1 MLPGFITLQDNSATT
16 VESRDGMNKGSR
28 KNRVLLGLVVAL
40 LLAFSGYCWQLLS
53 QQQQAE
59 DMSTAAE
66 VVLNRINS
74 DTVYLLGREQANDTN
89 VQQRLSQ
96 LSANLDSF
104 VRMVR
109 SDPLLISFPLS
120 QTLLQDMDSYL
131 MELAQLHAMEMA
143 IEYIQ
148 QPFQLQL
155 HKVLALP
162 QADDTLK
169 NNLKEL
175 AQLGSF
181 LQKSWSKEEQEQL
194 TLLQQQLTTRYRDQ
208 PDVIALVQLS
218 ADLSRQVVAYHT
230 LRNRLIDMHVVD
242 TLVRWKLDRL
252 ECAAKLMNRF
262 YLMVLGGALIC
273 FGLVAYTLWRRNQKL
288 SELSHQTG
296 LLAQAKSDFLA
307 NMSHE
312 IRTPMNAIIGFSS
325 LALQTE
331 LDQQQRDYLGKIKSS
346 SDTLLLLI
354 NDILDLTK
362 VESGKLT
369 LEEIDF
375 DLSEQLD
382 SLAGMF
388 ADLAER
394 KHVEVIICKSSD
406 VPVFLRGDPLR
417 LGQVLVNL
425 VNNAIKFT
433 ERGEV
438 EVSISLASAHPMRI
452 RFSIRDTGIGI
463 AEDKQAHLFQA
474 FTQIDASN
482 TRKYGGSGL
491 GLNISQRLVELMG
504 GRISVQSK
512 PGVGSL
518 FQFDIPMTQAVY
530 GVAGRK
536 VFFEHQ
542 PLVMVM
548 DDNELVLDLA
558 KDILTRAGVRVLA
571 VNSLSR
577 ARQVLREEGQSL
589 KLAILD
595 WRMGQEDGLDLALEM
610 YQHSQWRRIP
620 ILMISAWSRDGL
632 HGKMESIGL
641 THFLPKPMTENSL
654 LAKVDELL
662 NGSSYEHHLRQAE
675 AQGDQ
680 QHFKSLLQGTRVLLA
695 EDNRV
700 NQQLIIEYL
709 RRVDAVVTVVNNG
722 REAVERVAEQPFDVI
737 LMDLQMPVL
746 DGLDATRQIRKM
758 VDKHDVPIIA
768 LTASAMPGD
777 KERCLGVG
785 MNGYVTKPV
794 SKLDL
799 YNNLLQ
805 WVKPQELEQSG
816 MLEVKPPDMMGVLDL
831 QDALKRLEQD
841 KEALQILFKLFMSEH
856 KDDLW
861 EIRSALRRQQPD
873 VACKLLHTLK
883 GVSANI
889 SAARLQVVAGELE
902 WRLRQNEVLSE
913 ADLEQLQQVFSQTR
927 EEVSHFL
934 LTGEQHENTYN
945 PYATGDDRP
954 SQ

>member
-1 MLPGFITLQDNSATT
+1 
-16 VESRDGMNKGSR
+16 MNKGSR
-28 KNRVLLGLVVAL
+28 KNRAVPGLIVAL
-40 LLAFSGYCWQLLS
+40 LLAFSGYCWQSLS
-53 QQQQAE
+53 QQQQAHNLNE
-59 DMSTAAE
+59 AAE
-66 VVLNRINS
+66 VVLNRINA
-74 DTVYLLGREQANDTN
+74 DTLYLLGREQANDSN
-89 VQQRLSQ
+89 VQQRLNQ
-96 LSANLDSF
+96 LSITLDGF
-104 VRMVR
+104 VREVR
-109 SDPLLISFPLS
+109 SDPELVQDDLS
-120 QTLLQDMDSYL
+120 QALLDDMDNYL
-131 MELAQLHAMEMA
+131 MALARLHAIEMA
-143 IEYIQ
+143 IEYLNA
-148 QPFQLQL
+148 PLQAQIKKVRGISPSDSAL
-155 HKVLALP
+155 HRDLE
-162 QADDTLK
+162 
-169 NNLKEL
+169 EL
-175 AQLGSF
+175 AQLSNY
-181 LQKSWSKEEQEQL
+181 LQRSWDKREQT
-194 TLLQQQLTTRYRDQ
+194 TLDQLQQQLQSRYGNL
-208 PDVIALVQLS
+208 PEIATLIRLS
-218 ADLSRQVVAYHT
+218 KEMSQQVMAYHT
-230 LRNRLIDMHVVD
+230 LRYQLIDMHVIES
-242 TLVRWKLDRL
+242 LVRWKLDKL
-252 ECAAKLMNRF
+252 ERASSLMNRF
-262 YLMVLGGALIC
+262 YLMVLCGALIC
-273 FGLVAYTLWRRNQKL
+273 FALVAFTLWRRNQKL
-288 SELSHQTG
+288 SELSRQTG

-394 KHVEVIICKSSD
+394 KHVEVVIRKSPE

-438 EVSISLASAHPMRI
+438 EVCIELANPHPMRI
-452 RFSIRDTGIGI
+452 RFSVRDTGIGI
-463 AEDKQAHLFQA
+463 AEEKQTQLFQA
-474 FTQIDASN
+474 FTQLEAGN

-504 GRISVQSK
+504 GRITVESK

-518 FQFDIPMTQAVY
+518 FKFDIPMAQAVY

-536 VFFEHQ
+536 VFFENQ

-558 KDILTRAGVRVLA
+558 RDILTRAGVRVLP

-577 ARQVLREEGQSL
+577 ARQLLREEGPNL
-589 KLAILD
+589 RLAILD

-620 ILMISAWSRDGL
+620 ILMISAWAREGL
-632 HGKMESIGL
+632 HARMDSMGL
-641 THFLPKPMTENSL
+641 THFLPKPMTENAL

-662 NGSSYEHHLRQAE
+662 NGSSYELNLRKAE

-709 RRVDAVVTVVNNG
+709 RRVDAVVCVVSNG

-805 WVKPQELEQSG
+805 WVKPQGVEQAG
-816 MLEVKPPDMMGVLDL
+816 IMEVKPPDMIGILDL

-861 EIRSALRRQQPD
+861 EIRSALRRQQPE
-873 VACKLLHTLK
+873 VASKLLHTLK

-889 SAARLQVVAGELE
+889 SAARLQLVAGELE

-913 ADLEQLQQVFSQTR
+913 TDLEQLQQVFSQTR

-934 LTGEQHENTYN
+934 LTGEQHENSYN
-945 PYATGDDRP
+945 PYSSGDDRM

>member
-1 MLPGFITLQDNSATT
+1 
-16 VESRDGMNKGSR
+16 MNKGSR
-28 KNRVLLGLVVAL
+28 KNRAVPGLIVAL
-40 LLAFSGYCWQLLS
+40 LLAFSGYCWQSLS
-53 QQQQAE
+53 QQQQAH
-59 DMSTAAE
+59 DLNDAAE
-66 VVLNRINS
+66 VVLNRINA
-74 DTVYLLGREQANDTN
+74 DTVYLLGREQANDSN
-89 VQQRLSQ
+89 VQQRLNQ
-96 LSANLDSF
+96 LSITLDGF
-104 VRMVR
+104 VREVR
-109 SDPLLISFPLS
+109 SDPELVQDDLS
-120 QTLLQDMDSYL
+120 QTLLEDMDNYL
-131 MELAQLHAMEMA
+131 MALARLHAIEMA
-143 IEYIQ
+143 IEYLNA
-148 QPFQLQL
+148 PLQAQIKKVRGMSPSDSAL
-155 HKVLALP
+155 HRDLE
-162 QADDTLK
+162 
-169 NNLKEL
+169 EL
-175 AQLGSF
+175 AQLSNY
-181 LQKSWSKEEQEQL
+181 LQRSWDKREQT
-194 TLLQQQLTTRYRDQ
+194 TLDQLQQQLQSRYGNLPEIATLIRLSQ
-208 PDVIALVQLS
+208 EMSQQVI
-218 ADLSRQVVAYHT
+218 AYHT
-230 LRNRLIDMHVVD
+230 LRYQLIDMHVIES
-242 TLVRWKLDRL
+242 LVRWKLDKL
-252 ECAAKLMNRF
+252 ERASSLMNRF
-262 YLMVLGGALIC
+262 YLMVLCGALIC
-273 FGLVAYTLWRRNQKL
+273 FALVAFTLWRRNQKL
-288 SELSHQTG
+288 SELSRQTG

-394 KHVEVIICKSSD
+394 KHVEVVIRKSPE

-438 EVSISLASAHPMRI
+438 EVCIELANPHPMRI
-452 RFSIRDTGIGI
+452 RFSVRDTGIGI
-463 AEDKQAHLFQA
+463 AEEKQTQLFQA
-474 FTQIDASN
+474 FTQLEAGN

-504 GRISVQSK
+504 GRITVESK

-518 FQFDIPMTQAVY
+518 FKFDIPIAQAVY

-536 VFFEHQ
+536 VFFENQ

-558 KDILTRAGVRVLA
+558 RDILTRAGVRVLP

-577 ARQVLREEGQSL
+577 ARQLLREEGPNL
-589 KLAILD
+589 RLAILD

-620 ILMISAWSRDGL
+620 ILMISAWAREGL
-632 HGKMESIGL
+632 HARMDSMGL
-641 THFLPKPMTENSL
+641 THFLPKPMTENAL

-662 NGSSYEHHLRQAE
+662 NGSSYELNLRKAE

-709 RRVDAVVTVVNNG
+709 RRVDAVVCVVSNG

-805 WVKPQELEQSG
+805 WVKPQGVEQAG
-816 MLEVKPPDMMGVLDL
+816 IMEVKPPDMIGILDL

-861 EIRSALRRQQPD
+861 EIRSALRRQQPE
-873 VACKLLHTLK
+873 VASKLLHTLK

-889 SAARLQVVAGELE
+889 SAARLQLVAGELE

-913 ADLEQLQQVFSQTR
+913 TDLEQLQQVFSQTR

-934 LTGEQHENTYN
+934 LTGEQHENSYN
-945 PYATGDDRP
+945 PYSSGDDRM

>member
-1 MLPGFITLQDNSATT
+1 
-16 VESRDGMNKGSR
+16 MNKGSR
-28 KNRVLLGLVVAL
+28 KNRAVPGLIVAL
-40 LLAFSGYCWQLLS
+40 LLAFSGYCWQSLR
-53 QQQQAE
+53 QQQQAHNLNE
-59 DMSTAAE
+59 AAE
-66 VVLNRINS
+66 VVLNRINA
-74 DTVYLLGREQANDTN
+74 DTLYLLGREQANDSN
-89 VQQRLSQ
+89 VQQRLNQ
-96 LSANLDSF
+96 LSITLDGF
-104 VRMVR
+104 VREVR
-109 SDPLLISFPLS
+109 SDPELVQDDLS
-120 QTLLQDMDSYL
+120 QALLEDMDTYL
-131 MELAQLHAMEMA
+131 MALARLHAIEMA
-143 IEYIQ
+143 IEYLNA
-148 QPFQLQL
+148 PLQAQIKKVRGISPSDSAL
-155 HKVLALP
+155 HRDLE
-162 QADDTLK
+162 
-169 NNLKEL
+169 EL
-175 AQLGSF
+175 AQLSSY
-181 LQKSWSKEEQEQL
+181 LQRSWDKREQT
-194 TLLQQQLTTRYRDQ
+194 TLDQLQQQLQSRYGNLPEIATLIRLSKEMSQ
-208 PDVIALVQLS
+208 QVI
-218 ADLSRQVVAYHT
+218 AYHT
-230 LRNRLIDMHVVD
+230 LRYQLIDMHVIES
-242 TLVRWKLDRL
+242 LVRWKLDKL
-252 ECAAKLMNRF
+252 ERASSLMNRF
-262 YLMVLGGALIC
+262 YLMVLCGALIC
-273 FGLVAYTLWRRNQKL
+273 FALVAFTLWRRNQKL
-288 SELSHQTG
+288 SELSRQTG

-394 KHVEVIICKSSD
+394 KHVEVVIRKSPE

-438 EVSISLASAHPMRI
+438 EVCIELANPHPMRI
-452 RFSIRDTGIGI
+452 RFSVRDTGIGI
-463 AEDKQAHLFQA
+463 AEEKQTQLFQA
-474 FTQIDASN
+474 FTQLEAGN

-504 GRISVQSK
+504 GRITVESK

-518 FQFDIPMTQAVY
+518 FKFDIPMAQAVY

-536 VFFEHQ
+536 VFFENQ

-558 KDILTRAGVRVLA
+558 RDILTRAGVRVLP

-577 ARQVLREEGQSL
+577 ARQLLREEGPNL
-589 KLAILD
+589 RLAILD

-620 ILMISAWSRDGL
+620 ILMISAWAREGL
-632 HGKMESIGL
+632 HARMDSMGL
-641 THFLPKPMTENSL
+641 THFLPKPMTENAL

-662 NGSSYEHHLRQAE
+662 NGSSYELNLRKAE

-709 RRVDAVVTVVNNG
+709 RRVDAVVCVVSNG

-794 SKLDL
+794 SKRDL

-805 WVKPQELEQSG
+805 WVKPQGVEQAG
-816 MLEVKPPDMMGVLDL
+816 IMEVKPPDMIGILDL

-861 EIRSALRRQQPD
+861 EIRSALRRQQPE
-873 VACKLLHTLK
+873 VASKLLHTLR

-889 SAARLQVVAGELE
+889 SASRLQLVAGELE

-913 ADLEQLQQVFSQTR
+913 TDLEQLQQVFSQTR

-934 LTGEQHENTYN
+934 LTGEQHENSYN
-945 PYATGDDRP
+945 PYSSGDDRM

>member
-1 MLPGFITLQDNSATT
+1 
-16 VESRDGMNKGSR
+16 MNKGSR
-28 KNRVLLGLVVAL
+28 KNRAVPGLIVAL
-40 LLAFSGYCWQLLS
+40 LLAFSGYCWQSLS
-53 QQQQAE
+53 QQQQAHNLNE
-59 DMSTAAE
+59 AAE
-66 VVLNRINS
+66 VVLNRINA
-74 DTVYLLGREQANDTN
+74 DTLYLLGREQANDSN
-89 VQQRLSQ
+89 VQQRLNQ
-96 LSANLDSF
+96 LSITLDGF
-104 VRMVR
+104 VREVR
-109 SDPLLISFPLS
+109 SDPELVQDDLS
-120 QTLLQDMDSYL
+120 QALLDDMDNYL
-131 MELAQLHAMEMA
+131 MALARLHAIEMA
-143 IEYIQ
+143 IEYLNA
-148 QPFQLQL
+148 PLQAQIKKVRGISPSDSAL
-155 HKVLALP
+155 HRDLE
-162 QADDTLK
+162 
-169 NNLKEL
+169 EL
-175 AQLGSF
+175 AQLSNY
-181 LQKSWSKEEQEQL
+181 LQRSWDKREQT
-194 TLLQQQLTTRYRDQ
+194 TLDQLQQQLQSRYGNLPEIATLIRLSKEMSQ
-208 PDVIALVQLS
+208 QVI
-218 ADLSRQVVAYHT
+218 AYHT
-230 LRNRLIDMHVVD
+230 LRYQLIDMHVIES
-242 TLVRWKLDRL
+242 LVRWKLDKL
-252 ECAAKLMNRF
+252 ERASSLMNRF
-262 YLMVLGGALIC
+262 YLMVLCGALIC
-273 FGLVAYTLWRRNQKL
+273 FALVAFTLWRRNQKL
-288 SELSHQTG
+288 SELSRQTG

-394 KHVEVIICKSSD
+394 KHVEVVIRKSPE

-438 EVSISLASAHPMRI
+438 EVCIELANPHPMRI
-452 RFSIRDTGIGI
+452 RFSVRDTGIGI
-463 AEDKQAHLFQA
+463 AEEKQTQLFQA
-474 FTQIDASN
+474 FTQLEAGN

-504 GRISVQSK
+504 GRITVESK

-518 FQFDIPMTQAVY
+518 FKFDIPMAQAVY

-536 VFFEHQ
+536 VFLENQ

-558 KDILTRAGVRVLA
+558 RDILTRAGVRVLP

-577 ARQVLREEGQSL
+577 ARQLLREEGPNL
-589 KLAILD
+589 RLAILD

-620 ILMISAWSRDGL
+620 ILMISAWAREGL
-632 HGKMESIGL
+632 HARMDSMGL
-641 THFLPKPMTENSL
+641 THFLPKPMTENAL

-662 NGSSYEHHLRQAE
+662 NGSSYELNLRKAE

-709 RRVDAVVTVVNNG
+709 RRVDAVVCVVSNG

-805 WVKPQELEQSG
+805 WVKPQGVEQAG
-816 MLEVKPPDMMGVLDL
+816 IMEVKPPDMIGILDL

-861 EIRSALRRQQPD
+861 EIRSALRRQQPE
-873 VACKLLHTLK
+873 VASKLLHTLK

-889 SAARLQVVAGELE
+889 SAARLQLVAGELE

-913 ADLEQLQQVFSQTR
+913 TDLEQLQQVFSQTR

-934 LTGEQHENTYN
+934 LTGEQHENSYN
-945 PYATGDDRP
+945 PYSSGDDRM

>member
-1 MLPGFITLQDNSATT
+1 
-16 VESRDGMNKGSR
+16 MNKGSR
-28 KNRVLLGLVVAL
+28 KNRAVPGLIVAL
-40 LLAFSGYCWQLLS
+40 LLAFSGYCWQSLS
-53 QQQQAE
+53 QQQQAHNLNE
-59 DMSTAAE
+59 AAE
-66 VVLNRINS
+66 VVLNRINA
-74 DTVYLLGREQANDTN
+74 DTLYLLGREQANDSN
-89 VQQRLSQ
+89 VQQRLNQ
-96 LSANLDSF
+96 LSITLDGF
-104 VRMVR
+104 VREVR
-109 SDPLLISFPLS
+109 SDPELVQDDLS
-120 QTLLQDMDSYL
+120 QALLEDMDTYL
-131 MELAQLHAMEMA
+131 MALARLHAIEMA
-143 IEYIQ
+143 IEYLNT
-148 QPFQLQL
+148 PLQAQIKKVRGISPSDSAL
-155 HKVLALP
+155 HRDLE
-162 QADDTLK
+162 
-169 NNLKEL
+169 EL
-175 AQLGSF
+175 AQLSNY
-181 LQKSWSKEEQEQL
+181 LQRSWDKREQT
-194 TLLQQQLTTRYRDQ
+194 TLDQLQQQLQSRYGNL
-208 PDVIALVQLS
+208 PEIATLIRLS
-218 ADLSRQVVAYHT
+218 KEMSQQVMAYHT
-230 LRNRLIDMHVVD
+230 LRYQLIDMHVIES
-242 TLVRWKLDRL
+242 LVRWKLDKL
-252 ECAAKLMNRF
+252 ERASSLMNRF
-262 YLMVLGGALIC
+262 YLMVLCGALIC
-273 FGLVAYTLWRRNQKL
+273 FALVAFTLWRRNQKL
-288 SELSHQTG
+288 SELSRQTG

-394 KHVEVIICKSSD
+394 KHVEVVIRKSPE

-438 EVSISLASAHPMRI
+438 EVCIELANPHPMRI
-452 RFSIRDTGIGI
+452 RFSVRDTGIGI
-463 AEDKQAHLFQA
+463 AEEKQTQLFQA
-474 FTQIDASN
+474 FTQLEAGN

-504 GRISVQSK
+504 GRITVESK

-518 FQFDIPMTQAVY
+518 FKFDIPMAQAVY

-536 VFFEHQ
+536 VFFENQ

-558 KDILTRAGVRVLA
+558 RDILTRAGVRVLP

-577 ARQVLREEGQSL
+577 ARQLLREEGPNL
-589 KLAILD
+589 RLAILD

-620 ILMISAWSRDGL
+620 ILMISAWAREGL
-632 HGKMESIGL
+632 HARMDSMGL
-641 THFLPKPMTENSL
+641 THFLPKPMTENAL

-662 NGSSYEHHLRQAE
+662 NGSSYELNLRKAE

-709 RRVDAVVTVVNNG
+709 RRVDAVVCVVSNG

-805 WVKPQELEQSG
+805 WVKPQGVEQAG
-816 MLEVKPPDMMGVLDL
+816 IMEVKPPDMIGILDL

-861 EIRSALRRQQPD
+861 EIRSALRRQQPE
-873 VACKLLHTLK
+873 VASKLLHTLK

-889 SAARLQVVAGELE
+889 SAARLQLVAGELE

-913 ADLEQLQQVFSQTR
+913 TDLEQLQQVFSQTR

-934 LTGEQHENTYN
+934 LTGEQHENSYN
-945 PYATGDDRP
+945 PYSSGDDRM

>member
-1 MLPGFITLQDNSATT
+1 MKK
-16 VESRDGMNKGSR
+16 RSR
-28 KNRVLLGLVVAL
+28 KSPVVLLLVAAL
-40 LLAFSGYCWQLLS
+40 LLGFSVLCWQLLS
-53 QQQQAE
+53 QQQRAYSLNQ
-59 DMSTAAE
+59 AAE
-66 VVLNRINS
+66 AVLNRINTDS
-74 DTVYLLGREQANDTN
+74 VYLLGRDSASDSNA
-89 VQQRLSQ
+89 QQR
-96 LSANLDSF
+96 
-104 VRMVR
+104 
-109 SDPLLISFPLS
+109 
-120 QTLLQDMDSYL
+120 
-131 MELAQLHAMEMA
+131 
-143 IEYIQ
+143 
-148 QPFQLQL
+148 
-155 HKVLALP
+155 
-162 QADDTLK
+162 
-169 NNLKEL
+169 
-175 AQLGSF
+175 
-181 LQKSWSKEEQEQL
+181 
-194 TLLQQQLTTRYRDQ
+194 
-208 PDVIALVQLS
+208 LVQLS
-218 ADLSRQVVAYHT
+218 GIIDSFVHKVRSEAEPEQTPLSRRLLQDLDLYQMDLARLYSMEKAVEYIVQPFEHQLEKVRTITPTGSLLYRDLNELAQFSHFLQHSADNRYQQQLSLLQRALASHYHSQPEVITLVNLSKDLIRQVMAYHT
-230 LRNRLIDMHVVD
+230 LRHRLIDMQVSD
-242 TLVRWKLDRL
+242 NLVRWKMDKL
-252 ECAAKLMNRF
+252 ERASSLLNRF
-262 YLMVLGGALIC
+262 YLMVLCGALIS
-273 FGLVAYTLWRRNQKL
+273 FVLVAYTLWRRNQKL
-288 SELSHQTG
+288 SELSRQAG

-331 LDQQQRDYLGKIKSS
+331 LDQQQRDYLGKIKTS

-388 ADLAER
+388 AELAER
-394 KHVEVIICKSSD
+394 KHVEVIIRKSPE

-438 EVSISLASAHPMRI
+438 EVSIELANTHPMRI
-452 RFSIRDTGIGI
+452 RFSVRDTGIGI
-463 AEDKQAHLFQA
+463 AEEKQTQLFQA
-474 FTQIDASN
+474 FTQLEAGN

-504 GRISVQSK
+504 GRITVQSK

-518 FQFDIPMTQAVY
+518 FKFDIPMAQAVY

-536 VFFEHQ
+536 VFFENQ

-558 KDILTRAGVRVLA
+558 RDILTRAGVRVLP

-577 ARQVLREEGQSL
+577 ARQLLCEEGPNL
-589 KLAILD
+589 RLAILD

-620 ILMISAWSRDGL
+620 ILMISAWAREGL
-632 HGKMESIGL
+632 HARMDSMGL
-641 THFLPKPMTENSL
+641 THFLPKPMTENAL

-662 NGSSYEHHLRQAE
+662 NGSSYERNLRKAE
-675 AQGDQ
+675 VQGDQ

-709 RRVDAVVTVVNNG
+709 RRVDAVVCVVNNG
-722 REAVERVAEQPFDVI
+722 REAVERVGEQPFDVI

-805 WVKPQELEQSG
+805 WVKPQGAEQAG
-816 MLEVKPPDMMGVLDL
+816 FMEVKPPDMMGLLEL
-831 QDALKRLEQD
+831 QDALKRLDQD
-841 KEALQILFKLFMSEH
+841 KEALQILFKLFLSEH

-861 EIRSALRRQQPD
+861 EIRSALRRQQPE
-873 VACKLLHTLK
+873 VASKLLHTLK

-889 SAARLQVVAGELE
+889 SAARLQLVAGELE

-913 ADLEQLQQVFSQTR
+913 TDLEQLQQVFSQTR

-934 LTGEQHENTYN
+934 LTGEQHENAYN
-945 PYATGDDRP
+945 PYSSGDDRM

>member
-1 MLPGFITLQDNSATT
+1 
-16 VESRDGMNKGSR
+16 MNKGSR
-28 KNRVLLGLVVAL
+28 KNRAVPGLIVAL
-40 LLAFSGYCWQLLS
+40 LLAFSGYCWQSLS
-53 QQQQAE
+53 QQQQAHNLNE
-59 DMSTAAE
+59 AAE
-66 VVLNRINS
+66 VVLNRINA
-74 DTVYLLGREQANDTN
+74 DTLYLLGREQANDSN
-89 VQQRLSQ
+89 VQQRLNQ
-96 LSANLDSF
+96 LSITLDGF
-104 VRMVR
+104 VREVR
-109 SDPLLISFPLS
+109 SDPELVQDDLS
-120 QTLLQDMDSYL
+120 QALLDDMDNYL
-131 MELAQLHAMEMA
+131 MALARLHAIEMA
-143 IEYIQ
+143 IEYLNA
-148 QPFQLQL
+148 PLQAQIKKVRGISPSDSAL
-155 HKVLALP
+155 HRDLE
-162 QADDTLK
+162 
-169 NNLKEL
+169 EL
-175 AQLGSF
+175 AQLSNY
-181 LQKSWSKEEQEQL
+181 LQRSWDKREQT
-194 TLLQQQLTTRYRDQ
+194 TLDQLQQQLQSRYGNLPEIATLIRLSKEMSQ
-208 PDVIALVQLS
+208 QVI
-218 ADLSRQVVAYHT
+218 AYHT
-230 LRNRLIDMHVVD
+230 LRYQLIDMHVIES
-242 TLVRWKLDRL
+242 LVRWKLDKL
-252 ECAAKLMNRF
+252 ERASSLMNRF
-262 YLMVLGGALIC
+262 YLMVLCGALIC
-273 FGLVAYTLWRRNQKL
+273 FALVAFTLWRRNQKL
-288 SELSHQTG
+288 SELSRQTG

-394 KHVEVIICKSSD
+394 KHVEVVIRKSPE

-438 EVSISLASAHPMRI
+438 EVCIELANPHPMRI
-452 RFSIRDTGIGI
+452 RFSVRDTGIGI
-463 AEDKQAHLFQA
+463 AEEKQTQLFQA
-474 FTQIDASN
+474 FTQLEAGN

-504 GRISVQSK
+504 GRITVESK

-518 FQFDIPMTQAVY
+518 FKFDIPMAQAVY

-536 VFFEHQ
+536 VFFENQ

-558 KDILTRAGVRVLA
+558 RDILTRAGVRVLP

-577 ARQVLREEGQSL
+577 ARQLLREEGPNL
-589 KLAILD
+589 RLAILD

-620 ILMISAWSRDGL
+620 ILMISAWAREGL
-632 HGKMESIGL
+632 HARMDSLGL
-641 THFLPKPMTENSL
+641 THFLPKPMTENAL

-662 NGSSYEHHLRQAE
+662 NGSSYELNLRKAE

-709 RRVDAVVTVVNNG
+709 RRVDAVVCVVSNG

-805 WVKPQELEQSG
+805 WVKPQGVEQAG
-816 MLEVKPPDMMGVLDL
+816 IMEVKPPDMIGILDL

-861 EIRSALRRQQPD
+861 EIRSALRRQQPE
-873 VACKLLHTLK
+873 VASKLLHTLK

-889 SAARLQVVAGELE
+889 SAARLQLVAGELE

-913 ADLEQLQQVFSQTR
+913 TDLEQLQQVFSQTR

-934 LTGEQHENTYN
+934 LTGEQHENSYN
-945 PYATGDDRP
+945 PYSSGDDRM

>member
-1 MLPGFITLQDNSATT
+1 
-16 VESRDGMNKGSR
+16 MNKGSR
-28 KNRVLLGLVVAL
+28 KNRAVPGLIVAL
-40 LLAFSGYCWQLLS
+40 LLAFSGYCWQSLS
-53 QQQQAE
+53 QQQQAHNLNE
-59 DMSTAAE
+59 AAE
-66 VVLNRINS
+66 VVLNRINA
-74 DTVYLLGREQANDTN
+74 DTVYLLGREQANDSN
-89 VQQRLSQ
+89 VQQRLNQ
-96 LSANLDSF
+96 LSITLDGF
-104 VRMVR
+104 VREVR
-109 SDPLLISFPLS
+109 SDPELVQEELS
-120 QTLLQDMDSYL
+120 QVLLEDMDTYL
-131 MELAQLHAMEMA
+131 MALAKLHAIEMA
-143 IEYIQ
+143 IEYLNA
-148 QPFQLQL
+148 PLQAQIKKVRGISPSDSAL
-155 HKVLALP
+155 HRDLE
-162 QADDTLK
+162 
-169 NNLKEL
+169 EL
-175 AQLGSF
+175 AQLSNY
-181 LQKSWSKEEQEQL
+181 LQRSWDKREQT
-194 TLLQQQLTTRYRDQ
+194 TLDQLQQQLQSRYGNLPEIATLIRLSKEMSQ
-208 PDVIALVQLS
+208 QVI
-218 ADLSRQVVAYHT
+218 AYHT
-230 LRNRLIDMHVVD
+230 LRYQLIDMHVIES
-242 TLVRWKLDRL
+242 LVRWKLDKL
-252 ECAAKLMNRF
+252 ERASSLMNRF
-262 YLMVLGGALIC
+262 YLMVLCGALIC
-273 FGLVAYTLWRRNQKL
+273 FALVAFTLWRRNQKL
-288 SELSHQTG
+288 SELSRQTG

-394 KHVEVIICKSSD
+394 KHVEVVIRKSPE

-438 EVSISLASAHPMRI
+438 EVCIELANPHPMRI
-452 RFSIRDTGIGI
+452 RFSVRDTGIGI
-463 AEDKQAHLFQA
+463 AEEKQTQLFQA
-474 FTQIDASN
+474 FTQLEAGN

-504 GRISVQSK
+504 GRITVESK

-518 FQFDIPMTQAVY
+518 FKFDIPMAQAVY

-536 VFFEHQ
+536 VFFENQ

-558 KDILTRAGVRVLA
+558 RDILTRAGVRVLP

-577 ARQVLREEGQSL
+577 ARQLLREEGPNL
-589 KLAILD
+589 RLAILD

-620 ILMISAWSRDGL
+620 ILMISAWAREGL
-632 HGKMESIGL
+632 HARMDSMGL
-641 THFLPKPMTENSL
+641 THFLPKPMTENAL

-662 NGSSYEHHLRQAE
+662 NGSSYELNLRKAE

-709 RRVDAVVTVVNNG
+709 RRVDAVVCVVSNG

-805 WVKPQELEQSG
+805 WVKPQGVEQAG
-816 MLEVKPPDMMGVLDL
+816 IMEVKPPDMIGILDL

-861 EIRSALRRQQPD
+861 EIRSALRRQQPE
-873 VACKLLHTLK
+873 VASKLLHTLK

-889 SAARLQVVAGELE
+889 SAARLQLVAGELE

-913 ADLEQLQQVFSQTR
+913 TDLEQLQQVFSQTR

-934 LTGEQHENTYN
+934 LTGEQHENSYN
-945 PYATGDDRP
+945 PYSSGDDRM

>member
-1 MLPGFITLQDNSATT
+1 
-16 VESRDGMNKGSR
+16 MNKGSR
-28 KNRVLLGLVVAL
+28 KNRAVPGLIVAL
-40 LLAFSGYCWQLLS
+40 LLAFSGYCWQSLS
-53 QQQQAE
+53 QQQQAH
-59 DMSTAAE
+59 DLNDAAE
-66 VVLNRINS
+66 VVLNRINA
-74 DTVYLLGREQANDTN
+74 DTVYLLGREQANDSN
-89 VQQRLSQ
+89 VQQRLNQ
-96 LSANLDSF
+96 LSITLDGF
-104 VRMVR
+104 VREVR
-109 SDPLLISFPLS
+109 SDPELVQDDLS
-120 QTLLQDMDSYL
+120 QALLEDMDTYL
-131 MELAQLHAMEMA
+131 MALARLHAIEMA
-143 IEYIQ
+143 IEYLNA
-148 QPFQLQL
+148 PLQAQIKKVRGISPSDSAL
-155 HKVLALP
+155 HRDLE
-162 QADDTLK
+162 
-169 NNLKEL
+169 EL
-175 AQLGSF
+175 AQLSNY
-181 LQKSWSKEEQEQL
+181 LQRSWDKREQT
-194 TLLQQQLTTRYRDQ
+194 TLDQLQQQLQSRYGNLPEIATLIRLSKEMSQ
-208 PDVIALVQLS
+208 QVI
-218 ADLSRQVVAYHT
+218 AYHT
-230 LRNRLIDMHVVD
+230 LRYQLIDMHVIES
-242 TLVRWKLDRL
+242 LVRWKLDKL
-252 ECAAKLMNRF
+252 ERASSLMNRF
-262 YLMVLGGALIC
+262 YLMVLCGALIC
-273 FGLVAYTLWRRNQKL
+273 FALVAFTLWRRNQKL
-288 SELSHQTG
+288 SELSRQTG

-394 KHVEVIICKSSD
+394 KHVEVVIRKSPE

-438 EVSISLASAHPMRI
+438 EVCIELANPHPMRI
-452 RFSIRDTGIGI
+452 RFSVRDTGIGI
-463 AEDKQAHLFQA
+463 AEEKQTQLFQA
-474 FTQIDASN
+474 FTQLEAGN

-504 GRISVQSK
+504 GRITVESK

-518 FQFDIPMTQAVY
+518 FKFDIPMAQAVY

-536 VFFEHQ
+536 VFFENQ

-548 DDNELVLDLA
+548 DDNELVLELA
-558 KDILTRAGVRVLA
+558 RDILTRAGVRVLP

-577 ARQVLREEGQSL
+577 ARQLLREEGPNL
-589 KLAILD
+589 RLAILD

-620 ILMISAWSRDGL
+620 ILMISAWAREGL
-632 HGKMESIGL
+632 HARMDSMGL
-641 THFLPKPMTENSL
+641 THFLPKPMTENAL

-662 NGSSYEHHLRQAE
+662 NGSSYELNLRKAE

-709 RRVDAVVTVVNNG
+709 RRVDAVVCVVSNG

-805 WVKPQELEQSG
+805 WVKPQGVEQAG
-816 MLEVKPPDMMGVLDL
+816 IMEVKPPDMIGILDL

-861 EIRSALRRQQPD
+861 EIRSALRRQQPE
-873 VACKLLHTLK
+873 VASKLLHTLK

-889 SAARLQVVAGELE
+889 SAARLQLVAGELE

-913 ADLEQLQQVFSQTR
+913 TDLEQLQQVFSQTR

-934 LTGEQHENTYN
+934 LTGEQHENSYN
-945 PYATGDDRP
+945 PYSSGDDRM

>member
-1 MLPGFITLQDNSATT
+1 
-16 VESRDGMNKGSR
+16 MNKGSR
-28 KNRVLLGLVVAL
+28 KNRAVPGLIVAL
-40 LLAFSGYCWQLLS
+40 LLAFSGYCWQSLS
-53 QQQQAE
+53 QQQQAH
-59 DMSTAAE
+59 DLNDAAE
-66 VVLNRINS
+66 VVLNRINA
-74 DTVYLLGREQANDTN
+74 DTVYLLGREQANDSN
-89 VQQRLSQ
+89 VQQRLNQ
-96 LSANLDSF
+96 LSITLDGF
-104 VRMVR
+104 VREVR
-109 SDPLLISFPLS
+109 SDPELVQDDLS
-120 QTLLQDMDSYL
+120 QTLLEDMDTYL
-131 MELAQLHAMEMA
+131 MALARLHAIEMA
-143 IEYIQ
+143 IEYLNA
-148 QPFQLQL
+148 PLQAQIKKVRGISPSDRAL
-155 HKVLALP
+155 HRDLE
-162 QADDTLK
+162 
-169 NNLKEL
+169 EL
-175 AQLGSF
+175 AQLSNY
-181 LQKSWSKEEQEQL
+181 LQRSWDKREQT
-194 TLLQQQLTTRYRDQ
+194 TLDQLQQQLQSRYGNLPEIATLIRLSKEMSQ
-208 PDVIALVQLS
+208 QVI
-218 ADLSRQVVAYHT
+218 AYHT
-230 LRNRLIDMHVVD
+230 LRYQLIDMHVIES
-242 TLVRWKLDRL
+242 LVRWKLDKL
-252 ECAAKLMNRF
+252 ERASSLMNRF
-262 YLMVLGGALIC
+262 YLMVLCGALIC
-273 FGLVAYTLWRRNQKL
+273 FALVAFTLWRRNQKL
-288 SELSHQTG
+288 SELSRQTG

-394 KHVEVIICKSSD
+394 KHVEVVIRKSPE

-438 EVSISLASAHPMRI
+438 EVCIELANPHPMRI
-452 RFSIRDTGIGI
+452 RFSVRDTGIGI
-463 AEDKQAHLFQA
+463 AEEKQTQLFQA
-474 FTQIDASN
+474 FTQLEAGN

-504 GRISVQSK
+504 GRITVESK

-518 FQFDIPMTQAVY
+518 FKFDIPMAQAVY

-536 VFFEHQ
+536 VFFENQ

-558 KDILTRAGVRVLA
+558 RDILTRAGVRVLP

-577 ARQVLREEGQSL
+577 ARQLLREEGPNL
-589 KLAILD
+589 RLAILD

-620 ILMISAWSRDGL
+620 ILMISAWAREGL
-632 HGKMESIGL
+632 HARMDSMGL
-641 THFLPKPMTENSL
+641 THFLPKPMTENAL

-662 NGSSYEHHLRQAE
+662 NGSSYELNLRKAE

-709 RRVDAVVTVVNNG
+709 RRVDAVVCVVSNG

-805 WVKPQELEQSG
+805 WVKPQGVEQAG
-816 MLEVKPPDMMGVLDL
+816 IMEVKPPDMIGILDL

-861 EIRSALRRQQPD
+861 EIRSALRRQQPE
-873 VACKLLHTLK
+873 VASKLLHTLK

-889 SAARLQVVAGELE
+889 SASRLQLVAGELE

-913 ADLEQLQQVFSQTR
+913 TDLEQLQQVFSQTR

-934 LTGEQHENTYN
+934 LTGEQHENSYN
-945 PYATGDDRP
+945 PYSSGDDRM

>member
-1 MLPGFITLQDNSATT
+1 
-16 VESRDGMNKGSR
+16 MNNVTR
-28 KNRVLLGLVVAL
+28 VNRVVLSLIIVS

-53 QQQQAE
+53 QQQKASE
-59 DMSTAAE
+59 LSVAAE
-66 VVLNRINS
+66 LILNRVNT
-74 DTVYLLGREQANDTN
+74 DTVYLLGREKANDGN
-89 VQQRLSQ
+89 VQQRLNQ
-96 LSANLDSF
+96 LSSNLDSF
-104 VRMVR
+104 VRQVR
-109 SDPLLISFPLS
+109 NDPDSADNPHSQSLLHDI
-120 QTLLQDMDSYL
+120 DSYL
-131 MELAQLHAMEMA
+131 LDLAKLYSMEMA
-143 IEYIQ
+143 IEYIE
-148 QPFQLQL
+148 QPFQKQL
-155 HKVLALP
+155 NGLLATLP
-162 QADDTLK
+162 ADSQLAIDLT
-169 NNLKEL
+169 EL
-175 AQLGSF
+175 AQLSHY
-181 LQKSWSKEEQEQL
+181 LKRSWDKGEQL
-194 TLLQQQLTTRYRDQ
+194 RLQ
-208 PDVIALVQLS
+208 ALQRRLKTAYPSNPEVAGLAQLS
-218 ADLSRQVVAYHT
+218 EDVSHQVVEYHV
-230 LRNRLIDMHVVD
+230 LRNQVIDMHE
-242 TLVRWKLDRL
+242 LEGLSLWKQSKMEQASSL
-252 ECAAKLMNRF
+252 KSRF
-262 YLMVLGGALIC
+262 YLMVLGGAMLC
-273 FGLVAYTLWRRNQKL
+273 FGLVAVTLWRRNQKL
-288 SELSHQTG
+288 SELSRQTG

-331 LDQQQRDYLGKIKSS
+331 LDQQQRDYLSKIKSS

-375 DLSEQLD
+375 DLSEQID

-394 KHVEVIICKSSD
+394 KQVEVIINKSPA
-406 VPVFLRGDPLR
+406 VPDFLRGDPLR

-438 EVSISLASAHPMRI
+438 EVAITLVNQHPMQV
-452 RFSIRDTGIGI
+452 RFSVRDTGIGI
-463 AEDKQAHLFQA
+463 AEEKQAQLFQP
-474 FTQIDASN
+474 FTQLEAGN

-504 GRISVQSK
+504 GRITVQSK
-512 PGVGSL
+512 PGTGSV
-518 FQFDIPMTQAVY
+518 FQFEIPMTKAVY
-530 GVAGRK
+530 GVSGRR

-542 PLVMVM
+542 PLVLVM

-558 KDILTRAGVRVLA
+558 KDILGRAGARVMA

-577 ARQVLREEGQSL
+577 ARQVLREEGQNIR
-589 KLAILD
+589 LAILD

-610 YQHSQWRRIP
+610 YQHSQWRRLP
-620 ILMISAWSRDGL
+620 ILMTSAWAKEGL
-632 HGKMESIGL
+632 HGRMESMGL
-641 THFLPKPMTENSL
+641 THFLPKPMTENAL

-662 NGSSYEHHLRQAE
+662 NGSSHDQQFRQAE

-680 QHFKSLLQGTRVLLA
+680 QHFRELLQGIRVLLA

-709 RRVDAVVTVVNNG
+709 RRVDALVTVVGNG

-777 KERCLGVG
+777 RERCLGVG

-805 WVKPQELEQSG
+805 WVKSASG
-816 MLEVKPPDMMGVLDL
+816 ERRVPLEVKPPDLMGVLDL
-831 QDALKRLEQD
+831 EDALRRLEQD

-873 VACKLLHTLK
+873 IACRLLHTLK

-889 SAARLQVVAGELE
+889 SASRLQIMAGELE
-902 WRLRQNEVLSE
+902 WRLRQQEELTE
-913 ADLEQLQQVFSQTR
+913 QDLEQLQQVFSLTR

-934 LTGEQHENTYN
+934 LTGEQHET
-945 PYATGDDRP
+945 PYAGFGQRDDRLL
-954 SQ
+954 

>member
-1 MLPGFITLQDNSATT
+1 
-16 VESRDGMNKGSR
+16 MNKGSR
-28 KNRVLLGLVVAL
+28 KNRAVPGLIVAL
-40 LLAFSGYCWQLLS
+40 LLAFSGYCWQSLS
-53 QQQQAE
+53 QQQQAH
-59 DMSTAAE
+59 DLNDAAE
-66 VVLNRINS
+66 VVLNRINA
-74 DTVYLLGREQANDTN
+74 DTVYLLGQEQANDSN
-89 VQQRLSQ
+89 VQQRLNQ
-96 LSANLDSF
+96 LSITLDGF
-104 VRMVR
+104 VREVR
-109 SDPLLISFPLS
+109 SDPELVQEELS
-120 QTLLQDMDSYL
+120 QVLLEDMDTYL
-131 MELAQLHAMEMA
+131 MALAKLHAIEMA
-143 IEYIQ
+143 IEYLNA
-148 QPFQLQL
+148 PLQAQIKKVRGISPSDSAL
-155 HKVLALP
+155 HRDLE
-162 QADDTLK
+162 
-169 NNLKEL
+169 EL
-175 AQLGSF
+175 AQLSSY
-181 LQKSWSKEEQEQL
+181 LQRSWDKREQTALNQ
-194 TLLQQQLTTRYRDQ
+194 LQQQLQSRYGDL
-208 PDVIALVQLS
+208 PEIATLIR
-218 ADLSRQVVAYHT
+218 LSREVSQQVMAYHT
-230 LRNRLIDMHVVD
+230 LRYQLIDMHVIES
-242 TLVRWKLDRL
+242 LVRWKLDKL
-252 ECAAKLMNRF
+252 ERASSLMNRF
-262 YLMVLGGALIC
+262 YLMVLCGALIC
-273 FGLVAYTLWRRNQKL
+273 FALVAFTLWRRNQKL
-288 SELSHQTG
+288 SELSRQTG

-394 KHVEVIICKSSD
+394 KHVEVVIRKSPE

-438 EVSISLASAHPMRI
+438 EVCIELANPHPMRI
-452 RFSIRDTGIGI
+452 RFSVRDTGIGI
-463 AEDKQAHLFQA
+463 AEEKQTQLFQA
-474 FTQIDASN
+474 FTQLEAGN

-504 GRISVQSK
+504 GRITVESK

-518 FQFDIPMTQAVY
+518 FKFDIPMAQAVY

-536 VFFEHQ
+536 VFFENQ

-558 KDILTRAGVRVLA
+558 RDILTRAGVRVLP

-577 ARQVLREEGQSL
+577 ARQLLREEGPNL
-589 KLAILD
+589 RLAILD

-620 ILMISAWSRDGL
+620 ILMISAWAREGL
-632 HGKMESIGL
+632 HARMDSMGL
-641 THFLPKPMTENSL
+641 THFLPKPMTENAL

-662 NGSSYEHHLRQAE
+662 NGSSYELNLRKAE

-709 RRVDAVVTVVNNG
+709 RRVDAVVCVVSNG

-805 WVKPQELEQSG
+805 WVKPQGVEQAG
-816 MLEVKPPDMMGVLDL
+816 IMEVKPPDMIGILDL

-861 EIRSALRRQQPD
+861 EIRSALRRQQPE
-873 VACKLLHTLK
+873 VASKLLHTLK

-889 SAARLQVVAGELE
+889 SAARLQLVAGELE

-913 ADLEQLQQVFSQTR
+913 TDLEQLQQVFSQTR

-934 LTGEQHENTYN
+934 LTGEQHENSYN
-945 PYATGDDRP
+945 PYSSGDDRM

>member
-1 MLPGFITLQDNSATT
+1 
-16 VESRDGMNKGSR
+16 MNKGSR
-28 KNRVLLGLVVAL
+28 KNRAVPGLIVAL
-40 LLAFSGYCWQLLS
+40 LLAFSGYCWQSLS
-53 QQQQAE
+53 QQQQAH
-59 DMSTAAE
+59 DLNDAAE
-66 VVLNRINS
+66 VVLNRINA
-74 DTVYLLGREQANDTN
+74 DTVYLLGREQANDSN
-89 VQQRLSQ
+89 VQQRLNQ
-96 LSANLDSF
+96 LSITLDGF
-104 VRMVR
+104 VREVR
-109 SDPLLISFPLS
+109 SDPELVQDDLS
-120 QTLLQDMDSYL
+120 QALLDDMDTYL
-131 MELAQLHAMEMA
+131 MALARLHAIEMA
-143 IEYIQ
+143 IEYLNA
-148 QPFQLQL
+148 PLQAQIKKVRGISPSDSAL
-155 HKVLALP
+155 HRDLE
-162 QADDTLK
+162 
-169 NNLKEL
+169 EL
-175 AQLGSF
+175 AQLSNY
-181 LQKSWSKEEQEQL
+181 LQRSWDKREQT
-194 TLLQQQLTTRYRDQ
+194 TLDQLQQQLQSRYGNL
-208 PDVIALVQLS
+208 PEIATLIRLS
-218 ADLSRQVVAYHT
+218 KEMSQQVMAYHT
-230 LRNRLIDMHVVD
+230 LRYQLIDMHVIES
-242 TLVRWKLDRL
+242 LVRWKLDKL
-252 ECAAKLMNRF
+252 ERASSLMNRF
-262 YLMVLGGALIC
+262 YLMVLCGALIC
-273 FGLVAYTLWRRNQKL
+273 FALVAFTLWRRNQKL
-288 SELSHQTG
+288 SELSRQTG

-394 KHVEVIICKSSD
+394 KHVEVVIRKSPE

-438 EVSISLASAHPMRI
+438 EVCIELANPHPMRI
-452 RFSIRDTGIGI
+452 RFSVRDTGIGI
-463 AEDKQAHLFQA
+463 AEEKQTQLFQA
-474 FTQIDASN
+474 FTQLEAGN

-504 GRISVQSK
+504 GRITVESK

-518 FQFDIPMTQAVY
+518 FKFDIPMAQAVY

-536 VFFEHQ
+536 VFFENQ

-558 KDILTRAGVRVLA
+558 RDILTRAGVRVLP

-577 ARQVLREEGQSL
+577 ARQLLREEGPNL
-589 KLAILD
+589 RLAILD

-620 ILMISAWSRDGL
+620 ILMISAWAREGL
-632 HGKMESIGL
+632 HARMDSMGL
-641 THFLPKPMTENSL
+641 THFLPKPMTENAL

-662 NGSSYEHHLRQAE
+662 NGSSYELNLRKAE

-709 RRVDAVVTVVNNG
+709 RRVDAVVCVVSNG

-805 WVKPQELEQSG
+805 WVKPQGVEQAG
-816 MLEVKPPDMMGVLDL
+816 IMEVKPPDMIGILDL

-861 EIRSALRRQQPD
+861 EIRSALRRQQPE
-873 VACKLLHTLK
+873 VASKLLHTLK

-889 SAARLQVVAGELE
+889 SAARLQLVAGELE

-913 ADLEQLQQVFSQTR
+913 TDLEQLQQVFSQTR

-934 LTGEQHENTYN
+934 LTGEQHENSYN
-945 PYATGDDRP
+945 PYSSGDDRM

>member
-1 MLPGFITLQDNSATT
+1 
-16 VESRDGMNKGSR
+16 MNKGSR
-28 KNRVLLGLVVAL
+28 KNRAVPGLIVAL
-40 LLAFSGYCWQLLS
+40 LLAFSGYCWQSLS
-53 QQQQAE
+53 QQQQAH
-59 DMSTAAE
+59 DLNDAAE
-66 VVLNRINS
+66 VVLNRINA
-74 DTVYLLGREQANDTN
+74 DTVYLLGREQANDSN
-89 VQQRLSQ
+89 VQQRLNQ
-96 LSANLDSF
+96 LSITLDGF
-104 VRMVR
+104 VREVR
-109 SDPLLISFPLS
+109 SDPELVQDDLS
-120 QTLLQDMDSYL
+120 QALLEDMDTYL
-131 MELAQLHAMEMA
+131 MALARLHAIEMA
-143 IEYIQ
+143 IEYLNA
-148 QPFQLQL
+148 PLQAQIKKVRGISPSDSAL
-155 HKVLALP
+155 HRDLE
-162 QADDTLK
+162 
-169 NNLKEL
+169 EL
-175 AQLGSF
+175 AQLSNY
-181 LQKSWSKEEQEQL
+181 LQRSWDKREQTTL
-194 TLLQQQLTTRYRDQ
+194 DLLQQQLQSRYGNL
-208 PDVIALVQLS
+208 PEIATLIRLS
-218 ADLSRQVVAYHT
+218 KEMSQQVMAYHT
-230 LRNRLIDMHVVD
+230 LRYQLIDMHVIES
-242 TLVRWKLDRL
+242 LVRWKLDKL
-252 ECAAKLMNRF
+252 ERASSLMNRF
-262 YLMVLGGALIC
+262 YLMVLCGALIC
-273 FGLVAYTLWRRNQKL
+273 FALVAFTLWRRNQKL
-288 SELSHQTG
+288 SELSRQTG

-394 KHVEVIICKSSD
+394 KHVEVVIRKSPE

-438 EVSISLASAHPMRI
+438 EVCIELANPHPMRI
-452 RFSIRDTGIGI
+452 RFSVRDTGIGI
-463 AEDKQAHLFQA
+463 AEEKQTQLFQA
-474 FTQIDASN
+474 FTQLEAGN

-504 GRISVQSK
+504 GRITVESK

-518 FQFDIPMTQAVY
+518 FKFDIPMAQAVY

-536 VFFEHQ
+536 VFFENQ

-558 KDILTRAGVRVLA
+558 RDILTRAGVRVLP

-577 ARQVLREEGQSL
+577 ARQLLREEGPNL
-589 KLAILD
+589 RLAILD

-620 ILMISAWSRDGL
+620 ILMISAWAREGL
-632 HGKMESIGL
+632 HARMDSMGL
-641 THFLPKPMTENSL
+641 THFLPKPMTENAL

-662 NGSSYEHHLRQAE
+662 NGSSYELNLRKAE

-709 RRVDAVVTVVNNG
+709 RRVDAVVCVVSNG

-805 WVKPQELEQSG
+805 WVKPQGVEQAG
-816 MLEVKPPDMMGVLDL
+816 IMEVKPPDMIGILDL

-861 EIRSALRRQQPD
+861 EIRSALRRQQPE
-873 VACKLLHTLK
+873 VASKLLHTLK

-889 SAARLQVVAGELE
+889 SAARLQLVAGELE

-913 ADLEQLQQVFSQTR
+913 TDLEQLQQVFSQTR

-934 LTGEQHENTYN
+934 LTGEQHENSYN
-945 PYATGDDRP
+945 PYSSGNDRM

>member
-1 MLPGFITLQDNSATT
+1 
-16 VESRDGMNKGSR
+16 MNKGSR
-28 KNRVLLGLVVAL
+28 KNRAVPGLIVAL
-40 LLAFSGYCWQLLS
+40 LLAFSGYCWQSLS
-53 QQQQAE
+53 QQQQAH
-59 DMSTAAE
+59 DLNDAAE
-66 VVLNRINS
+66 VVLNRINA
-74 DTVYLLGREQANDTN
+74 DTVYLLGREQANDSN
-89 VQQRLSQ
+89 VQQRLNQ
-96 LSANLDSF
+96 LSITLDGF
-104 VRMVR
+104 VREVR
-109 SDPLLISFPLS
+109 SDPE
-120 QTLLQDMDSYL
+120 LLQDDLSQALLEDMDNYL
-131 MELAQLHAMEMA
+131 MALARLHAIEMA
-143 IEYIQ
+143 IEYLNA
-148 QPFQLQL
+148 PLQAQIKKVRGISPSDSAL
-155 HKVLALP
+155 HRDLE
-162 QADDTLK
+162 
-169 NNLKEL
+169 EL
-175 AQLGSF
+175 AQLSNY
-181 LQKSWSKEEQEQL
+181 LQRSWDKREQT
-194 TLLQQQLTTRYRDQ
+194 TLDQLQQQLQSRYGNLPEIATLIRLSKEMGQ
-208 PDVIALVQLS
+208 QVI
-218 ADLSRQVVAYHT
+218 AYHT
-230 LRNRLIDMHVVD
+230 LRYQLIDMHVIES
-242 TLVRWKLDRL
+242 LVRWKLDKL
-252 ECAAKLMNRF
+252 ERASSLMNRF
-262 YLMVLGGALIC
+262 YLMVLCGALIC
-273 FGLVAYTLWRRNQKL
+273 FALVAFTLWRRNQKL
-288 SELSHQTG
+288 SELSRQTG

-394 KHVEVIICKSSD
+394 KHVEVVIRKSPE

-438 EVSISLASAHPMRI
+438 EVCIELANPHPMRI
-452 RFSIRDTGIGI
+452 RFSVRDTGIGI
-463 AEDKQAHLFQA
+463 AEEKQTQLFQA
-474 FTQIDASN
+474 FTQLEAGN

-504 GRISVQSK
+504 GRITVESK

-518 FQFDIPMTQAVY
+518 FKFDIPMAQAVY

-536 VFFEHQ
+536 VFFENQ

-558 KDILTRAGVRVLA
+558 RDILTRAGVRVLP

-577 ARQVLREEGQSL
+577 ARQLLREEGPNL
-589 KLAILD
+589 RLAILD

-620 ILMISAWSRDGL
+620 ILMISAWAREGL
-632 HGKMESIGL
+632 HARMDSMGL
-641 THFLPKPMTENSL
+641 THFLPKPMTENAL

-662 NGSSYEHHLRQAE
+662 NGSSYELNLRKAE

-709 RRVDAVVTVVNNG
+709 RRVDAVVCVVSNG

-805 WVKPQELEQSG
+805 WVKPQGVEQAG
-816 MLEVKPPDMMGVLDL
+816 IMEVKPPDMIGILDL

-861 EIRSALRRQQPD
+861 EIRSALRRQQPE
-873 VACKLLHTLK
+873 VASKLLHTLK

-889 SAARLQVVAGELE
+889 SASRLQLVAGELE

-913 ADLEQLQQVFSQTR
+913 TDLEQLQQVFSQTR

-934 LTGEQHENTYN
+934 LTGEQHENSYN
-945 PYATGDDRP
+945 PYSSGDDRM

>member
-1 MLPGFITLQDNSATT
+1 
-16 VESRDGMNKGSR
+16 MNKGSR
-28 KNRVLLGLVVAL
+28 KNRAVPGLIVAL
-40 LLAFSGYCWQLLS
+40 LLAFSGYCWQSLS
-53 QQQQAE
+53 QQQQAH
-59 DMSTAAE
+59 DLNDAAE
-66 VVLNRINS
+66 VVLNRINA
-74 DTVYLLGREQANDTN
+74 DTVYLLGREQANDSN
-89 VQQRLSQ
+89 VQQRLNQ
-96 LSANLDSF
+96 LSITLDGF
-104 VRMVR
+104 VREVR
-109 SDPLLISFPLS
+109 SDPELVQDDLS
-120 QTLLQDMDSYL
+120 QALLEDMDTYL
-131 MELAQLHAMEMA
+131 MALARLHAIEMA
-143 IEYIQ
+143 IEYLNA
-148 QPFQLQL
+148 PLQAQIKKVRGISPSDSAL
-155 HKVLALP
+155 HRDLE
-162 QADDTLK
+162 
-169 NNLKEL
+169 EL
-175 AQLGSF
+175 AQLSSY
-181 LQKSWSKEEQEQL
+181 LQRSWDKREQT
-194 TLLQQQLTTRYRDQ
+194 TLDQLQQQLQSRYGNL
-208 PDVIALVQLS
+208 PEIATLIRLS
-218 ADLSRQVVAYHT
+218 KEMSQQVVAYHT
-230 LRNRLIDMHVVD
+230 LRYQLIDMHVIES
-242 TLVRWKLDRL
+242 LVRWKLDKL
-252 ECAAKLMNRF
+252 ERASSLMNRF
-262 YLMVLGGALIC
+262 YLMVLCGALIC
-273 FGLVAYTLWRRNQKL
+273 FALVAFTLWRRNQKL
-288 SELSHQTG
+288 SELSRQTG

-394 KHVEVIICKSSD
+394 KHVEVVIRKSPE

-438 EVSISLASAHPMRI
+438 EVCIELANPHPMRI
-452 RFSIRDTGIGI
+452 RFSVRDTGIGI
-463 AEDKQAHLFQA
+463 AEEKQTQLFQA
-474 FTQIDASN
+474 FTQLEAGN

-504 GRISVQSK
+504 GRITVESK

-518 FQFDIPMTQAVY
+518 FKFDIPMAQAVY

-536 VFFEHQ
+536 VFFENQ

-558 KDILTRAGVRVLA
+558 RDILTRAGVRVLP

-577 ARQVLREEGQSL
+577 ARQLLREEGPNL
-589 KLAILD
+589 RLAILD

-620 ILMISAWSRDGL
+620 ILMISAWAREGL
-632 HGKMESIGL
+632 HARMDSMGL
-641 THFLPKPMTENSL
+641 THFLPKPMTENAL

-662 NGSSYEHHLRQAE
+662 NGSSYELNLRKAE

-709 RRVDAVVTVVNNG
+709 RRVDAVVCVVSNG

-805 WVKPQELEQSG
+805 WVKPQGVEQAG
-816 MLEVKPPDMMGVLDL
+816 IMEVKPPDLIGILDL

-861 EIRSALRRQQPD
+861 EIRSALRRQQPE
-873 VACKLLHTLK
+873 VASKLLHTLK

-889 SAARLQVVAGELE
+889 SAARLQLVAGELE

-913 ADLEQLQQVFSQTR
+913 TDLEQLQQVFSQTR

-934 LTGEQHENTYN
+934 LTGEQHENSYN
-945 PYATGDDRP
+945 PYSSGDDRM

>member
-1 MLPGFITLQDNSATT
+1 
-16 VESRDGMNKGSR
+16 MNKGSR
-28 KNRVLLGLVVAL
+28 KNRAVPGLIVAL
-40 LLAFSGYCWQLLS
+40 LLAFSGYCWQSLS
-53 QQQQAE
+53 QQQQAH
-59 DMSTAAE
+59 DLNDAAE
-66 VVLNRINS
+66 VVLNRINA
-74 DTVYLLGREQANDTN
+74 DTVYLLGREQANDSN
-89 VQQRLSQ
+89 VQQRLNQ
-96 LSANLDSF
+96 LSITLDGF
-104 VRMVR
+104 VREVR
-109 SDPLLISFPLS
+109 SDPELVQDDLS
-120 QTLLQDMDSYL
+120 QALLEDMDTYL
-131 MELAQLHAMEMA
+131 MALARLHAIEMA
-143 IEYIQ
+143 IEYLNA
-148 QPFQLQL
+148 PLQAQIKKVRGISPSDSAL
-155 HKVLALP
+155 HRDLE
-162 QADDTLK
+162 
-169 NNLKEL
+169 EL
-175 AQLGSF
+175 AQLSNY
-181 LQKSWSKEEQEQL
+181 LQRSWDKREQT
-194 TLLQQQLTTRYRDQ
+194 TLDQLQQQLRSRYGNL
-208 PDVIALVQLS
+208 PEIATLIRLS
-218 ADLSRQVVAYHT
+218 KEMSQQVVAYHT
-230 LRNRLIDMHVVD
+230 LRYQLIDMHVIES
-242 TLVRWKLDRL
+242 LVRWKLDKL
-252 ECAAKLMNRF
+252 ERASSLMNRF
-262 YLMVLGGALIC
+262 YLMVLCGALIC
-273 FGLVAYTLWRRNQKL
+273 FALVAFTLWRRNQKL
-288 SELSHQTG
+288 SELSRQTG

-394 KHVEVIICKSSD
+394 KHVEVVIRKSPE

-438 EVSISLASAHPMRI
+438 EVCIELANPHPMRI
-452 RFSIRDTGIGI
+452 RFSVRDTGIGI
-463 AEDKQAHLFQA
+463 AEEKQTQLFQA
-474 FTQIDASN
+474 FTQLEAGN

-504 GRISVQSK
+504 GRITVESK

-518 FQFDIPMTQAVY
+518 FKFDIPMAQAVY

-536 VFFEHQ
+536 VFFENQ

-558 KDILTRAGVRVLA
+558 RDILTRAGVRVLP

-577 ARQVLREEGQSL
+577 ARQLLREEGPNL
-589 KLAILD
+589 RLAILD

-620 ILMISAWSRDGL
+620 ILMISAWAREGL
-632 HGKMESIGL
+632 HARMDSMGL
-641 THFLPKPMTENSL
+641 THFLPKPMTENAL

-662 NGSSYEHHLRQAE
+662 NGSSYELNLRKAE

-709 RRVDAVVTVVNNG
+709 RRVDAVVCVVSNG

-805 WVKPQELEQSG
+805 WVKPQGVEQAG
-816 MLEVKPPDMMGVLDL
+816 IMEVKPPDMIGILDL

-861 EIRSALRRQQPD
+861 EIRSALRRQQPE
-873 VACKLLHTLK
+873 VASKLLHTLK

-889 SAARLQVVAGELE
+889 SAARLQLVAGELE

-913 ADLEQLQQVFSQTR
+913 TDLEQLQQVFSQTR

-934 LTGEQHENTYN
+934 LTGEQHENSYN
-945 PYATGDDRP
+945 PYSSGDDRM

>member
-1 MLPGFITLQDNSATT
+1 
-16 VESRDGMNKGSR
+16 MNKGSR
-28 KNRVLLGLVVAL
+28 KNRAVPGLIVAL
-40 LLAFSGYCWQLLS
+40 LLAFSGYCWQSLS
-53 QQQQAE
+53 QQQQAH
-59 DMSTAAE
+59 DLNDAAE
-66 VVLNRINS
+66 VVLNRINA
-74 DTVYLLGREQANDTN
+74 DTVYLLGREQANNSN
-89 VQQRLSQ
+89 VQQRLNQ
-96 LSANLDSF
+96 LSITLDGF
-104 VRMVR
+104 VREVR
-109 SDPLLISFPLS
+109 SDPELVQDDLS
-120 QTLLQDMDSYL
+120 QALLDDMDTYL
-131 MELAQLHAMEMA
+131 MALARLHAIEMA
-143 IEYIQ
+143 IEYLNA
-148 QPFQLQL
+148 PLQAQIKKVRGISPSDSAL
-155 HKVLALP
+155 HRDLE
-162 QADDTLK
+162 
-169 NNLKEL
+169 EL
-175 AQLGSF
+175 AQLSNY
-181 LQKSWSKEEQEQL
+181 LQRSWDKREQT
-194 TLLQQQLTTRYRDQ
+194 TLDQLQQQLQSRYGNLPEIATLIRLSKEMSQ
-208 PDVIALVQLS
+208 QVI
-218 ADLSRQVVAYHT
+218 AYHT
-230 LRNRLIDMHVVD
+230 LRYQLIDMHVIES
-242 TLVRWKLDRL
+242 LVRWKLDKL
-252 ECAAKLMNRF
+252 ERASSLMNRF
-262 YLMVLGGALIC
+262 YLMVLCGALIC
-273 FGLVAYTLWRRNQKL
+273 FALVAFTLWRRNQKL
-288 SELSHQTG
+288 SELSRQTG

-394 KHVEVIICKSSD
+394 KHVEVVIRKSPE

-438 EVSISLASAHPMRI
+438 EVCIELANPHPMRI
-452 RFSIRDTGIGI
+452 RFSVRDTGIGI
-463 AEDKQAHLFQA
+463 AEEKQTQLFQA
-474 FTQIDASN
+474 FTQLEAGN

-504 GRISVQSK
+504 GRITVESK

-518 FQFDIPMTQAVY
+518 FKFDIPMAQAVY

-536 VFFEHQ
+536 VFFENQ

-558 KDILTRAGVRVLA
+558 RDILTRAGVRVLP

-577 ARQVLREEGQSL
+577 ARQLLREEGPNL
-589 KLAILD
+589 RLAILD

-620 ILMISAWSRDGL
+620 ILMISAWAREGL
-632 HGKMESIGL
+632 HARMDSMGL
-641 THFLPKPMTENSL
+641 THFLPKPMTENAL

-662 NGSSYEHHLRQAE
+662 NGSSYELNLRKAE

-709 RRVDAVVTVVNNG
+709 RRVDAVVCVVSNG

-805 WVKPQELEQSG
+805 WVKPQGVEQAG
-816 MLEVKPPDMMGVLDL
+816 IMEVKPPDMIGILDL

-861 EIRSALRRQQPD
+861 EIRSALRRQQPE
-873 VACKLLHTLK
+873 VASKLLHTLK

-889 SAARLQVVAGELE
+889 SAARLQLVAGELE

-913 ADLEQLQQVFSQTR
+913 TDLEQLQQVFSQTR

-934 LTGEQHENTYN
+934 LTGEQHENSYN
-945 PYATGDDRP
+945 PYSSGDDRM

>member
-1 MLPGFITLQDNSATT
+1 
-16 VESRDGMNKGSR
+16 MNKGSR
-28 KNRVLLGLVVAL
+28 KNRAVPGLIVAL
-40 LLAFSGYCWQLLS
+40 LLAFSGYCWQSLS
-53 QQQQAE
+53 QQQQAH
-59 DMSTAAE
+59 DLNDAAE
-66 VVLNRINS
+66 VVLNRINA
-74 DTVYLLGREQANDTN
+74 DTVYLLGREQANDSN
-89 VQQRLSQ
+89 VQQRLNQ
-96 LSANLDSF
+96 LSITLDGF
-104 VRMVR
+104 VREVR
-109 SDPLLISFPLS
+109 SDPELVQEELS
-120 QTLLQDMDSYL
+120 QALLDDMDTYL
-131 MELAQLHAMEMA
+131 MALARLHAIEMA
-143 IEYIQ
+143 IEYLNA
-148 QPFQLQL
+148 PLQAQIKKVRGISPSDSAL
-155 HKVLALP
+155 HRDLE
-162 QADDTLK
+162 
-169 NNLKEL
+169 EL
-175 AQLGSF
+175 AQLSNY
-181 LQKSWSKEEQEQL
+181 LQRSWDKREQT
-194 TLLQQQLTTRYRDQ
+194 TLDQLQQQLQSRYGNL
-208 PDVIALVQLS
+208 PEIATLIR
-218 ADLSRQVVAYHT
+218 LSREVSQQVMAYHT
-230 LRNRLIDMHVVD
+230 LRYQLIDMHVIES
-242 TLVRWKLDRL
+242 LVRWKLDKL
-252 ECAAKLMNRF
+252 ERASSLMNRF
-262 YLMVLGGALIC
+262 YLMVLCGALIC
-273 FGLVAYTLWRRNQKL
+273 FALVAFTLWRRNQKL
-288 SELSHQTG
+288 SELSRQTG

-394 KHVEVIICKSSD
+394 KHVEVVIRKSPE

-438 EVSISLASAHPMRI
+438 EVCIELANPHPMRI
-452 RFSIRDTGIGI
+452 RFSVRDTGIGI
-463 AEDKQAHLFQA
+463 AEEKQTQLFQA
-474 FTQIDASN
+474 FTQLEAGN

-504 GRISVQSK
+504 GRITVESK

-518 FQFDIPMTQAVY
+518 FKFDIPMAQAVY

-536 VFFEHQ
+536 VFFENQ

-558 KDILTRAGVRVLA
+558 RDILTRAGVRVLP

-577 ARQVLREEGQSL
+577 ARQLLREEGPNL
-589 KLAILD
+589 RLAILD

-620 ILMISAWSRDGL
+620 ILMISAWAREGL
-632 HGKMESIGL
+632 HARMDSMGL
-641 THFLPKPMTENSL
+641 THFLPKPMTENAL

-662 NGSSYEHHLRQAE
+662 NGSSYELNLRKAE

-709 RRVDAVVTVVNNG
+709 RRVDAVVCVVSNG

-805 WVKPQELEQSG
+805 WVKPQGVEQAG
-816 MLEVKPPDMMGVLDL
+816 IMEVKPPDMIGILDL

-861 EIRSALRRQQPD
+861 EIRSALRRQQPE
-873 VACKLLHTLK
+873 VASKLLHTLK

-889 SAARLQVVAGELE
+889 SAARLQLVAGELE

-913 ADLEQLQQVFSQTR
+913 TDLEQLQQVFSQTR

-934 LTGEQHENTYN
+934 LTGEQHENSYN
-945 PYATGDDRP
+945 PYSSGDDRM

>member
-1 MLPGFITLQDNSATT
+1 
-16 VESRDGMNKGSR
+16 MNKGSR
-28 KNRVLLGLVVAL
+28 KNRAVPGLIVAL
-40 LLAFSGYCWQLLS
+40 LLAFSGYCWQSLS
-53 QQQQAE
+53 QQQQAH
-59 DMSTAAE
+59 DLNDAAE
-66 VVLNRINS
+66 VVLNRINA
-74 DTVYLLGREQANDTN
+74 DTVYLLGREQANDSN
-89 VQQRLSQ
+89 VQQRLNQ
-96 LSANLDSF
+96 LSITLDGF
-104 VRMVR
+104 VREVR
-109 SDPLLISFPLS
+109 SDPELVQDDLS
-120 QTLLQDMDSYL
+120 QALLEDMDTYL
-131 MELAQLHAMEMA
+131 MALARLHAIEMA
-143 IEYIQ
+143 IEYLNA
-148 QPFQLQL
+148 PLQAQIKKVRGISPSDSAL
-155 HKVLALP
+155 HRDLE
-162 QADDTLK
+162 
-169 NNLKEL
+169 EL
-175 AQLGSF
+175 AQLSNY
-181 LQKSWSKEEQEQL
+181 LQRSWDKREQT
-194 TLLQQQLTTRYRDQ
+194 TLDQLQQQLQSRYGNLPEIATLIRLSKEMSQ
-208 PDVIALVQLS
+208 QVI
-218 ADLSRQVVAYHT
+218 AYHT
-230 LRNRLIDMHVVD
+230 LRYQLIDMHVIES
-242 TLVRWKLDRL
+242 LVRWKLDKL
-252 ECAAKLMNRF
+252 ERASSLMNRF
-262 YLMVLGGALIC
+262 YLMVLCGALIC
-273 FGLVAYTLWRRNQKL
+273 FALVAFTLWRRNQKL
-288 SELSHQTG
+288 SELSRQTG

-394 KHVEVIICKSSD
+394 KHVEVVIRKSPE

-438 EVSISLASAHPMRI
+438 EVCIELANPHPMRI
-452 RFSIRDTGIGI
+452 RFSVRDTGIGI
-463 AEDKQAHLFQA
+463 AEEKQTQLFQA
-474 FTQIDASN
+474 FTQLEAGN

-504 GRISVQSK
+504 GRITVESK

-518 FQFDIPMTQAVY
+518 FKFDIPMAQAVY

-536 VFFEHQ
+536 VFFENQ

-558 KDILTRAGVRVLA
+558 RDILTRAGVRVLP

-577 ARQVLREEGQSL
+577 ARQLLREEGPNL
-589 KLAILD
+589 RLAILD

-620 ILMISAWSRDGL
+620 ILMISAWAREGL
-632 HGKMESIGL
+632 HARMDSMGL
-641 THFLPKPMTENSL
+641 THFLPKPMTENAL

-662 NGSSYEHHLRQAE
+662 NGSSYELNLRKAE

-709 RRVDAVVTVVNNG
+709 RRVDAVVCVVSNG

-805 WVKPQELEQSG
+805 WVKPQGVEQAG
-816 MLEVKPPDMMGVLDL
+816 IMEVKPPDMIGILDL

-861 EIRSALRRQQPD
+861 EIRSALRRQQPE
-873 VACKLLHTLK
+873 VASKLLHTLK

-889 SAARLQVVAGELE
+889 SAARLQLVAGELE

-913 ADLEQLQQVFSQTR
+913 SDLEQLQQVFSQTR

-934 LTGEQHENTYN
+934 LTGEQHENSYN
-945 PYATGDDRP
+945 PYSSGDDRM

>member
-1 MLPGFITLQDNSATT
+1 
-16 VESRDGMNKGSR
+16 MNKGSR
-28 KNRVLLGLVVAL
+28 KNRAVPGLIVAW
-40 LLAFSGYCWQLLS
+40 LLAFSGYCWQSLS
-53 QQQQAE
+53 QQQQAH
-59 DMSTAAE
+59 DLNDAAE
-66 VVLNRINS
+66 VVLNRINA
-74 DTVYLLGREQANDTN
+74 DTVYLLGREQANDSN
-89 VQQRLSQ
+89 VQQRLNQ
-96 LSANLDSF
+96 LSITLDGF
-104 VRMVR
+104 VREVR
-109 SDPLLISFPLS
+109 SDPELVQDALS
-120 QTLLQDMDSYL
+120 QALLEDMDTYL
-131 MELAQLHAMEMA
+131 MALARLHAIEMA
-143 IEYIQ
+143 IEYLNA
-148 QPFQLQL
+148 PLQAQIKKVRGISPSDSAL
-155 HKVLALP
+155 HRDLE
-162 QADDTLK
+162 
-169 NNLKEL
+169 EL
-175 AQLGSF
+175 AQLSNY
-181 LQKSWSKEEQEQL
+181 LQRSWDKREQT
-194 TLLQQQLTTRYRDQ
+194 TLDQLQQQLQSRYGNLPEIATLIRLSKEMSQ
-208 PDVIALVQLS
+208 QVI
-218 ADLSRQVVAYHT
+218 AYHT
-230 LRNRLIDMHVVD
+230 LRYQLIDMHVIES
-242 TLVRWKLDRL
+242 LVRWKLDKL
-252 ECAAKLMNRF
+252 ERASSLMNRF
-262 YLMVLGGALIC
+262 YLMVLCGALIC
-273 FGLVAYTLWRRNQKL
+273 FALVAFTLWRRNQKL
-288 SELSHQTG
+288 SELSRQTG

-394 KHVEVIICKSSD
+394 KHVEVVIRKSPE

-438 EVSISLASAHPMRI
+438 EVCIELANPHPMRI
-452 RFSIRDTGIGI
+452 RFSVRDTGIGI
-463 AEDKQAHLFQA
+463 AEEKQTQLFQA
-474 FTQIDASN
+474 FTQLEAGN

-504 GRISVQSK
+504 GRITVESK

-518 FQFDIPMTQAVY
+518 FKFDIPMAQAVY

-536 VFFEHQ
+536 VFFENQ

-558 KDILTRAGVRVLA
+558 RDILTRAGVRVLP

-577 ARQVLREEGQSL
+577 ARQLLREEGPNL
-589 KLAILD
+589 RLAILD

-620 ILMISAWSRDGL
+620 ILMISAWAREGL
-632 HGKMESIGL
+632 HARMDSMGL
-641 THFLPKPMTENSL
+641 THFLPKPMTENAL

-662 NGSSYEHHLRQAE
+662 NGSSYELNLRKAE

-709 RRVDAVVTVVNNG
+709 RRVDAVVCVVSNG

-805 WVKPQELEQSG
+805 WVKPQGVEQAG
-816 MLEVKPPDMMGVLDL
+816 IMEVKPPDMIGILDL

-861 EIRSALRRQQPD
+861 EIRSALRRQQPE
-873 VACKLLHTLK
+873 VASKLLHTLK

-889 SAARLQVVAGELE
+889 SAARLQLVAGELE

-913 ADLEQLQQVFSQTR
+913 TDLEQLQQVFSQTR

-934 LTGEQHENTYN
+934 LTGEQHENSYN
-945 PYATGDDRP
+945 PYSSGDDRM

>member
-1 MLPGFITLQDNSATT
+1 
-16 VESRDGMNKGSR
+16 MNKGSR
-28 KNRVLLGLVVAL
+28 KNRAVPGLIVAL
-40 LLAFSGYCWQLLS
+40 LLAFSGYCWQSLS
-53 QQQQAE
+53 QQQQAH
-59 DMSTAAE
+59 DLNDAAE
-66 VVLNRINS
+66 VVLNRINA
-74 DTVYLLGREQANDTN
+74 DTVYLLGREQANDSN
-89 VQQRLSQ
+89 VQQRLNQ
-96 LSANLDSF
+96 LSITLDGF
-104 VRMVR
+104 VREVR
-109 SDPLLISFPLS
+109 SDPELVQDDLS
-120 QTLLQDMDSYL
+120 QALLDDMDTYL
-131 MELAQLHAMEMA
+131 MALARLHAIEMA
-143 IEYIQ
+143 IEYLNAPLQAQIQ
-148 QPFQLQL
+148 KVRGISPSDSAL
-155 HKVLALP
+155 HRDLE
-162 QADDTLK
+162 
-169 NNLKEL
+169 EL
-175 AQLGSF
+175 AQLSNY
-181 LQKSWSKEEQEQL
+181 LQRSWDKREQT
-194 TLLQQQLTTRYRDQ
+194 TLDQLQQQLQSRYGNLPEIATLIRLSKEMSQ
-208 PDVIALVQLS
+208 QVI
-218 ADLSRQVVAYHT
+218 AYHT
-230 LRNRLIDMHVVD
+230 LRYQLIDMHVIES
-242 TLVRWKLDRL
+242 LVRWKLDKL
-252 ECAAKLMNRF
+252 ERASSLMNRF
-262 YLMVLGGALIC
+262 YLMVLCGALIC
-273 FGLVAYTLWRRNQKL
+273 FALVAFTLWRRNQKL
-288 SELSHQTG
+288 SELSRQTG

-394 KHVEVIICKSSD
+394 KHVEVVIRKSPE

-438 EVSISLASAHPMRI
+438 EVCIELANPHPMRI
-452 RFSIRDTGIGI
+452 RFSVRDTGIGI
-463 AEDKQAHLFQA
+463 AEEKQTQLFQA
-474 FTQIDASN
+474 FTQLEAGN

-504 GRISVQSK
+504 GRISVESK

-518 FQFDIPMTQAVY
+518 FKFDIPMAQAVY

-536 VFFEHQ
+536 VFFENQ

-558 KDILTRAGVRVLA
+558 RDILTRAGVRVLP

-577 ARQVLREEGQSL
+577 ARQLLREEGPNL
-589 KLAILD
+589 RLAILD

-620 ILMISAWSRDGL
+620 ILMISAWAREGL
-632 HGKMESIGL
+632 HARMDSMGL
-641 THFLPKPMTENSL
+641 THFLPKPMTENAL

-662 NGSSYEHHLRQAE
+662 NGSSYELNLRKAE

-709 RRVDAVVTVVNNG
+709 RRVDAVVCVVSNG

-777 KERCLGVG
+777 KERCLGGG

-805 WVKPQELEQSG
+805 WVKPQGVEQAG
-816 MLEVKPPDMMGVLDL
+816 IMEVKPPDMIGILDL

-861 EIRSALRRQQPD
+861 EIRSALRRQQPE
-873 VACKLLHTLK
+873 VASKLLHTLK

-889 SAARLQVVAGELE
+889 SAARLQLVAGELE

-913 ADLEQLQQVFSQTR
+913 SDLEQLQQVFSQTR

-934 LTGEQHENTYN
+934 LTGEQHENSYN
-945 PYATGDDRP
+945 PYSSGDDRM

>member
-1 MLPGFITLQDNSATT
+1 
-16 VESRDGMNKGSR
+16 MNKGSR
-28 KNRVLLGLVVAL
+28 KNRAVPGLIVAL
-40 LLAFSGYCWQLLS
+40 LLAFSGYCWQSLS
-53 QQQQAE
+53 QQQQAH
-59 DMSTAAE
+59 DLNDAAE
-66 VVLNRINS
+66 VVLNRINA
-74 DTVYLLGREQANDTN
+74 DTVYLLGREQANDSN
-89 VQQRLSQ
+89 VQQRLNQ
-96 LSANLDSF
+96 LSITLDSF
-104 VRMVR
+104 VREVR
-109 SDPLLISFPLS
+109 SDPELVQEELSLALLE
-120 QTLLQDMDSYL
+120 DMDTYL
-131 MELAQLHAMEMA
+131 MALAKLHAIEMA
-143 IEYIQ
+143 IEYLNA
-148 QPFQLQL
+148 PLQAQIKKVRGISPSDSAL
-155 HKVLALP
+155 HRDLE
-162 QADDTLK
+162 
-169 NNLKEL
+169 EL
-175 AQLGSF
+175 AQLSSY
-181 LQKSWSKEEQEQL
+181 LQRSWDKREQTALNQ
-194 TLLQQQLTTRYRDQ
+194 LQQQLQSRYGDL
-208 PDVIALVQLS
+208 PDIATLIRLSKEVSQQVI
-218 ADLSRQVVAYHT
+218 AYHT
-230 LRNRLIDMHVVD
+230 LRYQLIDMHVIES
-242 TLVRWKLDRL
+242 LVRWKLDKL
-252 ECAAKLMNRF
+252 ERASSLMNRF
-262 YLMVLGGALIC
+262 YLMVLCGALIC
-273 FGLVAYTLWRRNQKL
+273 FALVAFTLWRRNQKL
-288 SELSHQTG
+288 SELSRQTG

-394 KHVEVIICKSSD
+394 KHVEVVIRKSPE

-438 EVSISLASAHPMRI
+438 EVCIELANPHPMRI
-452 RFSIRDTGIGI
+452 RFSVRDTGIGI
-463 AEDKQAHLFQA
+463 AEEKQTQLFQA
-474 FTQIDASN
+474 FTQLEAGN

-504 GRISVQSK
+504 GRITVESK

-518 FQFDIPMTQAVY
+518 FKFDIPMAQAVY

-536 VFFEHQ
+536 VFFENQ

-558 KDILTRAGVRVLA
+558 RDILTRAGVRVLP

-577 ARQVLREEGQSL
+577 ARQLLREEGPNL
-589 KLAILD
+589 RLAILD

-620 ILMISAWSRDGL
+620 ILMISAWAREGL
-632 HGKMESIGL
+632 HARMDSMGL
-641 THFLPKPMTENSL
+641 THFLPKPMTENAL

-662 NGSSYEHHLRQAE
+662 NGSSYELNLRKAE

-709 RRVDAVVTVVNNG
+709 RRVDAVVCVVSNG

-805 WVKPQELEQSG
+805 WVKPQGVEQAG
-816 MLEVKPPDMMGVLDL
+816 IMEVKPPDMIGILDL

-861 EIRSALRRQQPD
+861 EIRSALRRQQPE
-873 VACKLLHTLK
+873 VASKLLHTLK

-889 SAARLQVVAGELE
+889 SAARLQLVAGELE

-913 ADLEQLQQVFSQTR
+913 TDLEQLQQVFSQTR

-934 LTGEQHENTYN
+934 LTGEQHENSYN
-945 PYATGDDRP
+945 PYSSGDDRM

>member
-1 MLPGFITLQDNSATT
+1 
-16 VESRDGMNKGSR
+16 MNKGSR
-28 KNRVLLGLVVAL
+28 KNRAVPGLIVAL
-40 LLAFSGYCWQLLS
+40 LLAFSGYCWQSLS
-53 QQQQAE
+53 QQQQAHNLNE
-59 DMSTAAE
+59 AAE
-66 VVLNRINS
+66 VVLNRINA
-74 DTVYLLGREQANDTN
+74 DTLYLLGREQANDSN
-89 VQQRLSQ
+89 VQQRLNQ
-96 LSANLDSF
+96 LSITLDGF
-104 VRMVR
+104 VREVR
-109 SDPLLISFPLS
+109 SDPELVQDDLS
-120 QTLLQDMDSYL
+120 QALLEDMDTYL
-131 MELAQLHAMEMA
+131 MALARLHAIEMA
-143 IEYIQ
+143 IEYLNA
-148 QPFQLQL
+148 PLQAQIKKVRGISPSDSAL
-155 HKVLALP
+155 HRDLE
-162 QADDTLK
+162 
-169 NNLKEL
+169 EL
-175 AQLGSF
+175 AQLSNY
-181 LQKSWSKEEQEQL
+181 LQRSWDKREQT
-194 TLLQQQLTTRYRDQ
+194 TLDQLQQQLQSRYGNLPEIATLIRLSKEMSQ
-208 PDVIALVQLS
+208 QVI
-218 ADLSRQVVAYHT
+218 AYHT
-230 LRNRLIDMHVVD
+230 LRYQLIDMHVIES
-242 TLVRWKLDRL
+242 LVRWKLDKL
-252 ECAAKLMNRF
+252 ERASSLMNRF
-262 YLMVLGGALIC
+262 YLMVLCGALIC
-273 FGLVAYTLWRRNQKL
+273 FALVAFTLWRRNQKL
-288 SELSHQTG
+288 SELSRQTG

-394 KHVEVIICKSSD
+394 KHVEVVIRKSPE

-438 EVSISLASAHPMRI
+438 EVCIELANPHPMRI
-452 RFSIRDTGIGI
+452 RFSVRDTGIGI
-463 AEDKQAHLFQA
+463 AEEKQTQLFQA
-474 FTQIDASN
+474 FTQLEAGN

-504 GRISVQSK
+504 GRISVESK

-518 FQFDIPMTQAVY
+518 FKFDIPMAQAVY

-536 VFFEHQ
+536 VFFENQ

-558 KDILTRAGVRVLA
+558 RDILTRAGVRVLP

-577 ARQVLREEGQSL
+577 ARQLLREEGPNL
-589 KLAILD
+589 RLAILD

-620 ILMISAWSRDGL
+620 ILMISAWAREGL
-632 HGKMESIGL
+632 HARMDSMGL
-641 THFLPKPMTENSL
+641 THFLPKPMTENAL

-662 NGSSYEHHLRQAE
+662 NGSSYELNLRKAE

-709 RRVDAVVTVVNNG
+709 RRVDAVVCVVSNG

-777 KERCLGVG
+777 KERCLGGG

-805 WVKPQELEQSG
+805 WVKPQGVEQAG
-816 MLEVKPPDMMGVLDL
+816 IMEVKPPDMIGILDL

-861 EIRSALRRQQPD
+861 EIRSALRRQQPE
-873 VACKLLHTLK
+873 VASKLLHTLK

-889 SAARLQVVAGELE
+889 SAARLQLVAGELE

-913 ADLEQLQQVFSQTR
+913 TDLEQLQQVFSQTR

-934 LTGEQHENTYN
+934 LTGEQHENSYN
-945 PYATGDDRP
+945 PYSSGDDRM

>member
-1 MLPGFITLQDNSATT
+1 
-16 VESRDGMNKGSR
+16 MNKGSR
-28 KNRVLLGLVVAL
+28 KNRAVPGLIVAL
-40 LLAFSGYCWQLLS
+40 LLAFSGYCWQSLS
-53 QQQQAE
+53 QQQQAH
-59 DMSTAAE
+59 DLNDAAE
-66 VVLNRINS
+66 VVLNRINA
-74 DTVYLLGREQANDTN
+74 DTVYLLGREQANDSN
-89 VQQRLSQ
+89 VQQRLNQ
-96 LSANLDSF
+96 LSITLDGF
-104 VRMVR
+104 VREVR
-109 SDPLLISFPLS
+109 SDPELVQDDLS
-120 QTLLQDMDSYL
+120 QALLDDMDNYL
-131 MELAQLHAMEMA
+131 MALARLHAIEMA
-143 IEYIQ
+143 IEYLNA
-148 QPFQLQL
+148 PLQAQIKKVRGISPSDSAL
-155 HKVLALP
+155 HRDLE
-162 QADDTLK
+162 
-169 NNLKEL
+169 EL
-175 AQLGSF
+175 AQLSNY
-181 LQKSWSKEEQEQL
+181 LQRSWDKREQT
-194 TLLQQQLTTRYRDQ
+194 TLDQLQQQLQSRYGNLPEIATLIRLSKEMSQ
-208 PDVIALVQLS
+208 QVI
-218 ADLSRQVVAYHT
+218 AYHT
-230 LRNRLIDMHVVD
+230 LRYQLIDMHVIES
-242 TLVRWKLDRL
+242 LVRWKLDKL
-252 ECAAKLMNRF
+252 ERASSLMNRF
-262 YLMVLGGALIC
+262 YLMVLCGALIC
-273 FGLVAYTLWRRNQKL
+273 FALVAFTLWRRNQKL
-288 SELSHQTG
+288 SELSRQTG

-394 KHVEVIICKSSD
+394 KHVEVVIRKSPE

-438 EVSISLASAHPMRI
+438 EVCIELANPHPMRI
-452 RFSIRDTGIGI
+452 RFSVRDTGIGI
-463 AEDKQAHLFQA
+463 AEEKQTQLFQA
-474 FTQIDASN
+474 FTQLEAGN

-504 GRISVQSK
+504 GRITVESK

-518 FQFDIPMTQAVY
+518 FKFDIPMAQAVY

-536 VFFEHQ
+536 VFFENQ

-558 KDILTRAGVRVLA
+558 RDILTRAGVRVLP

-577 ARQVLREEGQSL
+577 ARQLLREEGPNL
-589 KLAILD
+589 RLAILD

-620 ILMISAWSRDGL
+620 ILMISAWAREGL
-632 HGKMESIGL
+632 HARMDSMGL
-641 THFLPKPMTENSL
+641 THFLPKPMTENAL

-662 NGSSYEHHLRQAE
+662 NGSSYELNLRKAE
-675 AQGDQ
+675 AQWDQ

-709 RRVDAVVTVVNNG
+709 RRVDAVVCVVSNG

-777 KERCLGVG
+777 KERCLGMG

-805 WVKPQELEQSG
+805 WVKPQGVEQAG
-816 MLEVKPPDMMGVLDL
+816 IMEVKPPDMIGILDL

-861 EIRSALRRQQPD
+861 EIRSALRRQQPE
-873 VACKLLHTLK
+873 VASKLLHTLK

-889 SAARLQVVAGELE
+889 SAARLQLVAGELE

-913 ADLEQLQQVFSQTR
+913 TDLEQLQQVFSQTR

-934 LTGEQHENTYN
+934 LTGEQHENSYN
-945 PYATGDDRP
+945 PYSSGDDRM

>member
-1 MLPGFITLQDNSATT
+1 
-16 VESRDGMNKGSR
+16 MNKGSR
-28 KNRVLLGLVVAL
+28 KNRAVPGLIVAL
-40 LLAFSGYCWQLLS
+40 LLAFSGYCWQSLS
-53 QQQQAE
+53 QQQQAHDLNE
-59 DMSTAAE
+59 AAE
-66 VVLNRINS
+66 VVLNRINA
-74 DTVYLLGREQANDTN
+74 DTVYLLGREQANDSN
-89 VQQRLSQ
+89 VQQRLNQ
-96 LSANLDSF
+96 LSITLDGF
-104 VRMVR
+104 VREVR
-109 SDPLLISFPLS
+109 SDPELVQDDLS
-120 QTLLQDMDSYL
+120 QALLEDMDTYL
-131 MELAQLHAMEMA
+131 MALARLHAIEMA
-143 IEYIQ
+143 IEYLNA
-148 QPFQLQL
+148 PLQAQIKKVRGISPSDSAL
-155 HKVLALP
+155 HRDLE
-162 QADDTLK
+162 
-169 NNLKEL
+169 EL
-175 AQLGSF
+175 AQLSSY
-181 LQKSWSKEEQEQL
+181 LQRSWDKREQTALNQ
-194 TLLQQQLTTRYRDQ
+194 LQQQLQSRYGDL
-208 PDVIALVQLS
+208 PDIATLIR
-218 ADLSRQVVAYHT
+218 LSREVSQQVMAYHT
-230 LRNRLIDMHVVD
+230 LRYQLIDMHVIES
-242 TLVRWKLDRL
+242 LVRWKLDKL
-252 ECAAKLMNRF
+252 ERASSLMNRF
-262 YLMVLGGALIC
+262 YLMVLCGALIC
-273 FGLVAYTLWRRNQKL
+273 FALVAFTLWRRNQKL
-288 SELSHQTG
+288 SELSRQTG

-394 KHVEVIICKSSD
+394 KHVEVVIRKSPE

-438 EVSISLASAHPMRI
+438 EVCIELANPHPMRI
-452 RFSIRDTGIGI
+452 RFSVRDTGIGI
-463 AEDKQAHLFQA
+463 AEEKQTQLFQA
-474 FTQIDASN
+474 FTQLEAGN

-504 GRISVQSK
+504 GRITVESK

-518 FQFDIPMTQAVY
+518 FKFDIPMAQAVY

-536 VFFEHQ
+536 VFFENQ

-558 KDILTRAGVRVLA
+558 RDILTRAGVRVLP

-577 ARQVLREEGQSL
+577 ARQLLREEGPNL
-589 KLAILD
+589 RLAILD

-620 ILMISAWSRDGL
+620 ILMISAWAREGL
-632 HGKMESIGL
+632 HARMDSMGL
-641 THFLPKPMTENSL
+641 THFLPKPMTENAL

-662 NGSSYEHHLRQAE
+662 NGSSYELNLRKAE

-709 RRVDAVVTVVNNG
+709 RRVDAVVCVVSNG

-805 WVKPQELEQSG
+805 WVKPQGVEQAG
-816 MLEVKPPDMMGVLDL
+816 IMEVKPPDMIGILDL

-861 EIRSALRRQQPD
+861 EIRSALRRQQPE
-873 VACKLLHTLK
+873 VASKLLHTLK

-889 SAARLQVVAGELE
+889 SAARLQLVAGELE

-913 ADLEQLQQVFSQTR
+913 TDLEQLQQVFSQTR

-934 LTGEQHENTYN
+934 LTGEQHENSYN
-945 PYATGDDRP
+945 PYSSGDDRM

>member
-1 MLPGFITLQDNSATT
+1 
-16 VESRDGMNKGSR
+16 MNKGSR
-28 KNRVLLGLVVAL
+28 KNRAVPGLIVAL
-40 LLAFSGYCWQLLS
+40 LLAFSGYCWQSLS
-53 QQQQAE
+53 QQQQAH
-59 DMSTAAE
+59 DLNDAAE
-66 VVLNRINS
+66 VVLNRINA
-74 DTVYLLGREQANDTN
+74 DTLYLLGREQANDSN
-89 VQQRLSQ
+89 VQQRLNQ
-96 LSANLDSF
+96 LSITLDGF
-104 VRMVR
+104 VREVR
-109 SDPLLISFPLS
+109 SDPELVQEELS
-120 QTLLQDMDSYL
+120 QVLLEDMDTYL
-131 MELAQLHAMEMA
+131 MALAKLHAIEMA
-143 IEYIQ
+143 IEYLDA
-148 QPFQLQL
+148 PLQAQIKKVRGISPSDSAL
-155 HKVLALP
+155 HRDLE
-162 QADDTLK
+162 
-169 NNLKEL
+169 EL
-175 AQLGSF
+175 AQLSSY
-181 LQKSWSKEEQEQL
+181 LQRSWDKREQTALNQ
-194 TLLQQQLTTRYRDQ
+194 LQQQLQSRYGDL
-208 PDVIALVQLS
+208 PEIATLIR
-218 ADLSRQVVAYHT
+218 LSREVSQQVMAYHT
-230 LRNRLIDMHVVD
+230 LRYQLIDMHVIES
-242 TLVRWKLDRL
+242 LVRWKLDKL
-252 ECAAKLMNRF
+252 ERASSLMNRF
-262 YLMVLGGALIC
+262 YLMVLCGALIC
-273 FGLVAYTLWRRNQKL
+273 FALVAFTLWRRNLKL
-288 SELSHQTG
+288 SELSRQTG

-394 KHVEVIICKSSD
+394 KHVEVVIRKSPE

-438 EVSISLASAHPMRI
+438 EVCIELANPHPMRI
-452 RFSIRDTGIGI
+452 RFSVRDTGIGI
-463 AEDKQAHLFQA
+463 AEEKQTQLFQA
-474 FTQIDASN
+474 FTQLEAGN

-504 GRISVQSK
+504 GRITVESK

-518 FQFDIPMTQAVY
+518 FKFDIPMAQAVY

-536 VFFEHQ
+536 VFFENQ

-558 KDILTRAGVRVLA
+558 RDILTRAGVRVLP

-577 ARQVLREEGQSL
+577 ARQLLREEGPNL
-589 KLAILD
+589 RLAILD

-620 ILMISAWSRDGL
+620 ILMISAWAREGL
-632 HGKMESIGL
+632 HARMDSMGL
-641 THFLPKPMTENSL
+641 THFLPKPMTENAL

-662 NGSSYEHHLRQAE
+662 NGSSYELNLRKAE

-709 RRVDAVVTVVNNG
+709 RRVDAVVCVVSNG

-805 WVKPQELEQSG
+805 WVKPQGVEQAG
-816 MLEVKPPDMMGVLDL
+816 IMEVKPPDMIGILDL

-861 EIRSALRRQQPD
+861 EIRSALRRQQPE
-873 VACKLLHTLK
+873 VASKLLHTLK

-889 SAARLQVVAGELE
+889 SAARLQLVAGELE

-913 ADLEQLQQVFSQTR
+913 SDLEQLQQVFSQTR

-934 LTGEQHENTYN
+934 LTGEQHENSYN
-945 PYATGDDRP
+945 PYSSGDDRM

>member
-1 MLPGFITLQDNSATT
+1 
-16 VESRDGMNKGSR
+16 MNKGSR
-28 KNRVLLGLVVAL
+28 KNRAVPGLIVAL
-40 LLAFSGYCWQLLS
+40 LLAFSGYCWQSLS
-53 QQQQAE
+53 QQQQAH
-59 DMSTAAE
+59 DLNDAAE
-66 VVLNRINS
+66 VVLNRINA
-74 DTVYLLGREQANDTN
+74 DTVYLLGREQANDSN
-89 VQQRLSQ
+89 VQQRLNQ
-96 LSANLDSF
+96 LSITLDGF
-104 VRMVR
+104 VREVR
-109 SDPLLISFPLS
+109 SDPELVQDDLS
-120 QTLLQDMDSYL
+120 QTLLEDMDTYL
-131 MELAQLHAMEMA
+131 MALARLHAIEMA
-143 IEYIQ
+143 IEYLNA
-148 QPFQLQL
+148 PLQAQIKKVRGISPSDSAL
-155 HKVLALP
+155 HRDLE
-162 QADDTLK
+162 
-169 NNLKEL
+169 EL
-175 AQLGSF
+175 AQLSNY
-181 LQKSWSKEEQEQL
+181 LQRSWDKREQT
-194 TLLQQQLTTRYRDQ
+194 TLDQLQQQLQSRYGNL
-208 PDVIALVQLS
+208 PEIATLIRLS
-218 ADLSRQVVAYHT
+218 KEMSQQVMAYHT
-230 LRNRLIDMHVVD
+230 LRYQLIDMHVIES
-242 TLVRWKLDRL
+242 LVRWKLDKL
-252 ECAAKLMNRF
+252 ERASSLMNRF
-262 YLMVLGGALIC
+262 YLMVLCGALIC
-273 FGLVAYTLWRRNQKL
+273 FALVAFTLWRRNQKL
-288 SELSHQTG
+288 SELSRQTG

-394 KHVEVIICKSSD
+394 KHVEVVIRKSPE

-438 EVSISLASAHPMRI
+438 EVCIELANPHPMRI
-452 RFSIRDTGIGI
+452 RFSVRDTGIGI
-463 AEDKQAHLFQA
+463 AEEKQTQLFQA
-474 FTQIDASN
+474 FTQLEAGN

-504 GRISVQSK
+504 GRITVESK

-518 FQFDIPMTQAVY
+518 FKFDIPMAQAVY

-536 VFFEHQ
+536 VFFENQ

-558 KDILTRAGVRVLA
+558 RDILTRAGVRVLP

-577 ARQVLREEGQSL
+577 ARQLLREEGPNL
-589 KLAILD
+589 RLAILD

-620 ILMISAWSRDGL
+620 ILMISAWAREGL
-632 HGKMESIGL
+632 HARMDSMGL
-641 THFLPKPMTENSL
+641 THFLPKPMTENAL

-662 NGSSYEHHLRQAE
+662 NGSSYELNLRKAE

-709 RRVDAVVTVVNNG
+709 RRVDAVVCVVSNG

-805 WVKPQELEQSG
+805 WVKPQGVEQAG
-816 MLEVKPPDMMGVLDL
+816 IMEVKPPDMIGILDL

-861 EIRSALRRQQPD
+861 EIRSALRRQQPE
-873 VACKLLHTLK
+873 VASKLLHTLK

-889 SAARLQVVAGELE
+889 SAARLQLVAGELE

-913 ADLEQLQQVFSQTR
+913 TDLEQLQQVFSQTR

-934 LTGEQHENTYN
+934 LTGEQHENSYN
-945 PYATGDDRP
+945 PYSSGDDRM

>member
-1 MLPGFITLQDNSATT
+1 
-16 VESRDGMNKGSR
+16 MNKGSR
-28 KNRVLLGLVVAL
+28 KNRAVPGLIVAL
-40 LLAFSGYCWQLLS
+40 LLAFSGYCWQSLS
-53 QQQQAE
+53 QQQQAHNLNE
-59 DMSTAAE
+59 AAE
-66 VVLNRINS
+66 VVLNRINA
-74 DTVYLLGREQANDTN
+74 DTLYLLGREQANDSN
-89 VQQRLSQ
+89 VQQRLNQ
-96 LSANLDSF
+96 LSITLDGF
-104 VRMVR
+104 VREVR
-109 SDPLLISFPLS
+109 SDPELVQDDLS
-120 QTLLQDMDSYL
+120 QALLDDMDAYL
-131 MELAQLHAMEMA
+131 MALARLHAIEMA
-143 IEYIQ
+143 IEYLNA
-148 QPFQLQL
+148 PLQAQIKKVRGISPSDSAL
-155 HKVLALP
+155 HRDLE
-162 QADDTLK
+162 
-169 NNLKEL
+169 EL
-175 AQLGSF
+175 AQLSNY
-181 LQKSWSKEEQEQL
+181 LQRSWDKREQT
-194 TLLQQQLTTRYRDQ
+194 TLDQLQQQLQSRYGNLPEIATLIRLSKEMSQ
-208 PDVIALVQLS
+208 QVI
-218 ADLSRQVVAYHT
+218 AYHT
-230 LRNRLIDMHVVD
+230 LRYQLIDMHVIES
-242 TLVRWKLDRL
+242 LVRWKLDKL
-252 ECAAKLMNRF
+252 ERASSLMNRF
-262 YLMVLGGALIC
+262 YLMVLCGALIC
-273 FGLVAYTLWRRNQKL
+273 FALVAFTLWRRNQKL
-288 SELSHQTG
+288 SELSRQTG

-394 KHVEVIICKSSD
+394 KHVEVVIRKSPE

-438 EVSISLASAHPMRI
+438 EVCIELANPHPMRI
-452 RFSIRDTGIGI
+452 RFSVRDTGIGI
-463 AEDKQAHLFQA
+463 AEEKQTQLFQA
-474 FTQIDASN
+474 FTQLEAGN

-504 GRISVQSK
+504 GRISVESK

-518 FQFDIPMTQAVY
+518 FKFDIPMAQAVY

-536 VFFEHQ
+536 VFFENQ

-558 KDILTRAGVRVLA
+558 RDILTRAGVRVLP

-577 ARQVLREEGQSL
+577 ARQLLREEGPNL
-589 KLAILD
+589 RLAILD

-620 ILMISAWSRDGL
+620 ILMISAWAREGL
-632 HGKMESIGL
+632 HARMDSMGL
-641 THFLPKPMTENSL
+641 THFLPKPMTENAL

-662 NGSSYEHHLRQAE
+662 NGSSYELNLRKAE

-709 RRVDAVVTVVNNG
+709 RRVDAVVCVVSNG

-805 WVKPQELEQSG
+805 WVKPQGVEQAG
-816 MLEVKPPDMMGVLDL
+816 IMEVKPPDMIGVLDL

-861 EIRSALRRQQPD
+861 EIRSALRRQQPE
-873 VACKLLHTLK
+873 VASKLLHTLK

-889 SAARLQVVAGELE
+889 SAARLQLVAGELE

-913 ADLEQLQQVFSQTR
+913 TDLEQLQQVFSQTR

-934 LTGEQHENTYN
+934 LTGEQHENSYN
-945 PYATGDDRP
+945 PYSSGDDRM

>member
-1 MLPGFITLQDNSATT
+1 
-16 VESRDGMNKGSR
+16 MNKGSR
-28 KNRVLLGLVVAL
+28 KNRAVPGLIVAL
-40 LLAFSGYCWQLLS
+40 LLAFSGYCWQSLS
-53 QQQQAE
+53 QQQQAHNLNE
-59 DMSTAAE
+59 AAE
-66 VVLNRINS
+66 VVLNRINA
-74 DTVYLLGREQANDTN
+74 DTLYLLGREQANDSN
-89 VQQRLSQ
+89 VQQRLNQ
-96 LSANLDSF
+96 LSITLDGF
-104 VRMVR
+104 VREVR
-109 SDPLLISFPLS
+109 SDPEMVQDDLS
-120 QTLLQDMDSYL
+120 QALLEDMDTYL
-131 MELAQLHAMEMA
+131 MALARLHAIEMA
-143 IEYIQ
+143 IEYLNA
-148 QPFQLQL
+148 PLQAQIKKVRGISPSNSAL
-155 HKVLALP
+155 HRDLE
-162 QADDTLK
+162 
-169 NNLKEL
+169 EL
-175 AQLGSF
+175 AQLSSY
-181 LQKSWSKEEQEQL
+181 LQRSWDKREQT
-194 TLLQQQLTTRYRDQ
+194 TLDQLQQQLQSRYGNL
-208 PDVIALVQLS
+208 PEIATLIRLS
-218 ADLSRQVVAYHT
+218 KEMSQQVMAYHT
-230 LRNRLIDMHVVD
+230 LRYQLIDMHVIES
-242 TLVRWKLDRL
+242 LVRWKLDKL
-252 ECAAKLMNRF
+252 ERASSLMNRF
-262 YLMVLGGALIC
+262 YLMVLCGALIC
-273 FGLVAYTLWRRNQKL
+273 FALVAFTLWRRNQKL
-288 SELSHQTG
+288 SELSRQTG

-394 KHVEVIICKSSD
+394 KHVEVVIRKSPE

-438 EVSISLASAHPMRI
+438 EVCIELANPHPMRI
-452 RFSIRDTGIGI
+452 RFSVRDTGIGI
-463 AEDKQAHLFQA
+463 AEEKQTQLFQA
-474 FTQIDASN
+474 FTQLEAGN

-504 GRISVQSK
+504 GRITVESK

-518 FQFDIPMTQAVY
+518 FKFDIPMAQAVY

-536 VFFEHQ
+536 VFFENQ

-558 KDILTRAGVRVLA
+558 RDILTRAGVRVLP

-577 ARQVLREEGQSL
+577 ARQLLREEGPNL
-589 KLAILD
+589 RLAILD

-620 ILMISAWSRDGL
+620 ILMISAWAREGL
-632 HGKMESIGL
+632 HARMDSMGL
-641 THFLPKPMTENSL
+641 THFLPKPMTENAL

-662 NGSSYEHHLRQAE
+662 NGSSYELNLRKAE

-709 RRVDAVVTVVNNG
+709 RRVDAVVCVVSNG

-805 WVKPQELEQSG
+805 WVKPQGVEQAG
-816 MLEVKPPDMMGVLDL
+816 IMEVKPPDMIGILDL

-861 EIRSALRRQQPD
+861 EIRSALRRQQPE
-873 VACKLLHTLK
+873 VASKLLHTLK

-889 SAARLQVVAGELE
+889 SAARLQLVAGELE

-913 ADLEQLQQVFSQTR
+913 TDLEQLQQVFSQTR

-934 LTGEQHENTYN
+934 LTGEQHENSYN
-945 PYATGDDRP
+945 PYSSGDDRM

>member
-1 MLPGFITLQDNSATT
+1 
-16 VESRDGMNKGSR
+16 MNKGSR
-28 KNRVLLGLVVAL
+28 KNRAVPGLIVAL
-40 LLAFSGYCWQLLS
+40 LLAFSGYCWQSLS
-53 QQQQAE
+53 QQQQAH
-59 DMSTAAE
+59 DLNDAAE
-66 VVLNRINS
+66 VVLNRINA
-74 DTVYLLGREQANDTN
+74 DTVYLLGREQANDSN
-89 VQQRLSQ
+89 VQQRLNQ
-96 LSANLDSF
+96 LSITLDGF
-104 VRMVR
+104 VREVR
-109 SDPLLISFPLS
+109 SDPELVQDDLS
-120 QTLLQDMDSYL
+120 QALLEDMDTYL
-131 MELAQLHAMEMA
+131 MALARLHAIEMA
-143 IEYIQ
+143 IEYLNA
-148 QPFQLQL
+148 PLQAQIKKVRGISPSDSAL
-155 HKVLALP
+155 HRDLE
-162 QADDTLK
+162 
-169 NNLKEL
+169 EL
-175 AQLGSF
+175 AQLSNY
-181 LQKSWSKEEQEQL
+181 LQRSWDKREQT
-194 TLLQQQLTTRYRDQ
+194 TLDQLQQQLQSRYGNL
-208 PDVIALVQLS
+208 PEIATLIR
-218 ADLSRQVVAYHT
+218 LSREMSQQVIAYHT
-230 LRNRLIDMHVVD
+230 LRYQLIDMHVIES
-242 TLVRWKLDRL
+242 LVRWKLDKL
-252 ECAAKLMNRF
+252 ERASSLMNRF
-262 YLMVLGGALIC
+262 YLMVLCGALIC
-273 FGLVAYTLWRRNQKL
+273 FALVAFTLWRRNQKL
-288 SELSHQTG
+288 SELSRQTG

-394 KHVEVIICKSSD
+394 KHVEVVIRKSPE

-438 EVSISLASAHPMRI
+438 EVCIELANPHPMRI
-452 RFSIRDTGIGI
+452 RFSVRDTGIGI
-463 AEDKQAHLFQA
+463 AEEKQTQLFQA
-474 FTQIDASN
+474 FTQLEAGN

-504 GRISVQSK
+504 GRITVESK

-518 FQFDIPMTQAVY
+518 FKFDIPMAQAVY

-536 VFFEHQ
+536 VFFENQ

-558 KDILTRAGVRVLA
+558 RDILTRAGVRVLP

-577 ARQVLREEGQSL
+577 ARQLLREEGPNL
-589 KLAILD
+589 RLAILD

-620 ILMISAWSRDGL
+620 ILMISAWAREGL
-632 HGKMESIGL
+632 HARMDSMGL
-641 THFLPKPMTENSL
+641 THFLPKPMTENAL

-662 NGSSYEHHLRQAE
+662 NGSSYELNLRKAE

-709 RRVDAVVTVVNNG
+709 RRVDAVVCVVSNG

-794 SKLDL
+794 SKPDL

-805 WVKPQELEQSG
+805 WVKPQGVEQAG
-816 MLEVKPPDMMGVLDL
+816 IMEVKPPDMIGILDL

-861 EIRSALRRQQPD
+861 EIRSALRRQQPE
-873 VACKLLHTLK
+873 VASKLLHTLK

-889 SAARLQVVAGELE
+889 SAARLQLVAGELE

-913 ADLEQLQQVFSQTR
+913 TDLEQLQQVFSQTR

-934 LTGEQHENTYN
+934 LTGEQHENSYN
-945 PYATGDDRP
+945 PYSSGDDRM

>member
-1 MLPGFITLQDNSATT
+1 
-16 VESRDGMNKGSR
+16 MNKGSR
-28 KNRVLLGLVVAL
+28 KNRAVPGLIVAL
-40 LLAFSGYCWQLLS
+40 LLAFSGYCWQSLS
-53 QQQQAE
+53 QQQQAH
-59 DMSTAAE
+59 DLNDAAE
-66 VVLNRINS
+66 VVLNRINA
-74 DTVYLLGREQANDTN
+74 DTVYLLGREKANDSN
-89 VQQRLSQ
+89 VQQRLNQ
-96 LSANLDSF
+96 LSITLDGF
-104 VRMVR
+104 VREVR
-109 SDPLLISFPLS
+109 SDPELVQDDLS
-120 QTLLQDMDSYL
+120 QALLDDMDTYL
-131 MELAQLHAMEMA
+131 MALARLHAIEMA
-143 IEYIQ
+143 IEYLNA
-148 QPFQLQL
+148 PLQAQIKKVRGISPSDSAL
-155 HKVLALP
+155 HRDLE
-162 QADDTLK
+162 
-169 NNLKEL
+169 EL
-175 AQLGSF
+175 AQLSNY
-181 LQKSWSKEEQEQL
+181 LQRSWDKREQT
-194 TLLQQQLTTRYRDQ
+194 TLDQLQQQLQSRYGNLPEIATLIRLSKEMSQ
-208 PDVIALVQLS
+208 QVI
-218 ADLSRQVVAYHT
+218 AYHT
-230 LRNRLIDMHVVD
+230 LRYQLIDMHVIES
-242 TLVRWKLDRL
+242 LVRWKLDKL
-252 ECAAKLMNRF
+252 ERASSLMNRF
-262 YLMVLGGALIC
+262 YLMVLCGALIC
-273 FGLVAYTLWRRNQKL
+273 FALVAFTLWRRNQKL
-288 SELSHQTG
+288 SELSRQTG

-394 KHVEVIICKSSD
+394 KHVEVVIRKSPE

-438 EVSISLASAHPMRI
+438 EVCIELANPHPMRI
-452 RFSIRDTGIGI
+452 RFSVRDTGIGI
-463 AEDKQAHLFQA
+463 AEEKQTQLFQA
-474 FTQIDASN
+474 FTQLEAGN

-504 GRISVQSK
+504 GRITVESK

-518 FQFDIPMTQAVY
+518 FKFDIPMAQAVY

-536 VFFEHQ
+536 VFFENQ

-558 KDILTRAGVRVLA
+558 RDILTRAGVRVLP

-577 ARQVLREEGQSL
+577 ARQQLREEGPNL
-589 KLAILD
+589 RLAILD

-620 ILMISAWSRDGL
+620 ILMISAWAREGL
-632 HGKMESIGL
+632 HARMDSMGL
-641 THFLPKPMTENSL
+641 THFLPKPMTENAL

-662 NGSSYEHHLRQAE
+662 NGSSYELNLRKAE

-709 RRVDAVVTVVNNG
+709 RRVDAVVCVVSNG

-805 WVKPQELEQSG
+805 WVKPQGVEQAG
-816 MLEVKPPDMMGVLDL
+816 IMEVKPPDMIGILDL

-861 EIRSALRRQQPD
+861 EIRSALRRQQPE
-873 VACKLLHTLK
+873 VASKLLHTLK

-889 SAARLQVVAGELE
+889 SASRLQLVAGELE

-913 ADLEQLQQVFSQTR
+913 TDLEQLQQVFSQTR

-934 LTGEQHENTYN
+934 LTGEQHENSYN
-945 PYATGDDRP
+945 PYSSGDDRM

>member
-1 MLPGFITLQDNSATT
+1 
-16 VESRDGMNKGSR
+16 MNKGSR
-28 KNRVLLGLVVAL
+28 KNRAVPGLIVAL
-40 LLAFSGYCWQLLS
+40 LLAFSGYCWQSLS
-53 QQQQAE
+53 QQQQAH
-59 DMSTAAE
+59 DLNDAAE
-66 VVLNRINS
+66 VVLNRINA
-74 DTVYLLGREQANDTN
+74 DTVYLLGREKANDSN
-89 VQQRLSQ
+89 VQQRLNQ
-96 LSANLDSF
+96 LSITLDGF
-104 VRMVR
+104 VREVR
-109 SDPLLISFPLS
+109 SDPELVQDDLS
-120 QTLLQDMDSYL
+120 QALLDDMDTYL
-131 MELAQLHAMEMA
+131 MALARLHAIEMA
-143 IEYIQ
+143 IEYLNA
-148 QPFQLQL
+148 PLQAQIKKVRGISPSDSAL
-155 HKVLALP
+155 HRDLE
-162 QADDTLK
+162 
-169 NNLKEL
+169 EL
-175 AQLGSF
+175 AQLSNY
-181 LQKSWSKEEQEQL
+181 LQRSWDKREQT
-194 TLLQQQLTTRYRDQ
+194 TLDQLQQQLQSRYGNLPEIATLIRLSKEMSQ
-208 PDVIALVQLS
+208 QVI
-218 ADLSRQVVAYHT
+218 AYHT
-230 LRNRLIDMHVVD
+230 LRYQLIDMHVIES
-242 TLVRWKLDRL
+242 LVRWKLDKL
-252 ECAAKLMNRF
+252 ERASSLMNRF
-262 YLMVLGGALIC
+262 YLMVLCGALIC
-273 FGLVAYTLWRRNQKL
+273 FALVAFTLWRRNQKL
-288 SELSHQTG
+288 SELSRQTG

-394 KHVEVIICKSSD
+394 KHVEVVIRKSPE

-438 EVSISLASAHPMRI
+438 EVCIELANPHPMRI
-452 RFSIRDTGIGI
+452 RFSVRDTGIGI
-463 AEDKQAHLFQA
+463 AEEKQTQLFQA
-474 FTQIDASN
+474 FTQLEAGN

-504 GRISVQSK
+504 GRITVESK

-518 FQFDIPMTQAVY
+518 FKFDIPMAQAVY

-536 VFFEHQ
+536 VFFENQ

-558 KDILTRAGVRVLA
+558 RDILTRAGVRVLP

-577 ARQVLREEGQSL
+577 ARQLLREEGPNL
-589 KLAILD
+589 RLAILD

-620 ILMISAWSRDGL
+620 ILMISAWAREGL
-632 HGKMESIGL
+632 HARMDSMGL
-641 THFLPKPMTENSL
+641 THFLPKPMTENAL

-662 NGSSYEHHLRQAE
+662 NGSSYELNLRKAE

-709 RRVDAVVTVVNNG
+709 RRVDAVVCVVSNG

-805 WVKPQELEQSG
+805 WVKPQGVEQAG
-816 MLEVKPPDMMGVLDL
+816 IMEVKPPDMIGILDL

-861 EIRSALRRQQPD
+861 EIRSALRRQQPE
-873 VACKLLHTLK
+873 VASKLLHTLK

-889 SAARLQVVAGELE
+889 SASRLQLVAGELE

-913 ADLEQLQQVFSQTR
+913 TDLEQLQQVFSQTR

-934 LTGEQHENTYN
+934 LTGEQHENSYN
-945 PYATGDDRP
+945 PYSSGDDRM

>member
-1 MLPGFITLQDNSATT
+1 
-16 VESRDGMNKGSR
+16 MNKGSR
-28 KNRVLLGLVVAL
+28 KNRAVPGLMVAL
-40 LLAFSGYCWQLLS
+40 LLAFSGYCWQSLS
-53 QQQQAE
+53 QQQQAHNLNE
-59 DMSTAAE
+59 AAE
-66 VVLNRINS
+66 VVLNRINA
-74 DTVYLLGREQANDTN
+74 DTVYLLGREQANDSN
-89 VQQRLSQ
+89 VQQRLNQ
-96 LSANLDSF
+96 LSITLDGF
-104 VRMVR
+104 VREVR
-109 SDPLLISFPLS
+109 SDPELVQDDLS
-120 QTLLQDMDSYL
+120 QALLEDMDTYL
-131 MELAQLHAMEMA
+131 MALARLHAIEMA
-143 IEYIQ
+143 IEYLNA
-148 QPFQLQL
+148 PLQAQIKKVRGISPSDSAL
-155 HKVLALP
+155 HRDLE
-162 QADDTLK
+162 
-169 NNLKEL
+169 EL
-175 AQLGSF
+175 AQLSNY
-181 LQKSWSKEEQEQL
+181 LQRSWDKREQT
-194 TLLQQQLTTRYRDQ
+194 TLDQLQQQLQYRYGNLPEIATLIRLSKEMSQ
-208 PDVIALVQLS
+208 QVI
-218 ADLSRQVVAYHT
+218 AYHT
-230 LRNRLIDMHVVD
+230 LRYQLIDMHVIES
-242 TLVRWKLDRL
+242 LVRWKLDKL
-252 ECAAKLMNRF
+252 ERASSLMNRF
-262 YLMVLGGALIC
+262 YLMVLCGALIC
-273 FGLVAYTLWRRNQKL
+273 FALVAFTLWRRNQKL
-288 SELSHQTG
+288 SELSRQTG

-394 KHVEVIICKSSD
+394 KHVEVVIRKSPE

-438 EVSISLASAHPMRI
+438 EVCIELANPHPMRI
-452 RFSIRDTGIGI
+452 RFSVRDTGIGI
-463 AEDKQAHLFQA
+463 AEEKQTQLFQA
-474 FTQIDASN
+474 FTQLEAGN

-504 GRISVQSK
+504 GRITVESK

-518 FQFDIPMTQAVY
+518 FKFDIPMAQAVY

-536 VFFEHQ
+536 VFFENQ

-558 KDILTRAGVRVLA
+558 RDILTRAGVRVLS

-577 ARQVLREEGQSL
+577 ARQLLREEGPNL
-589 KLAILD
+589 RLAILD

-620 ILMISAWSRDGL
+620 ILMISAWAREGL
-632 HGKMESIGL
+632 HARMDSMGL
-641 THFLPKPMTENSL
+641 THFLPKPMTENAL

-662 NGSSYEHHLRQAE
+662 NGSSYELNLRKAE

-709 RRVDAVVTVVNNG
+709 RRVDAVVCVVSNG

-805 WVKPQELEQSG
+805 WVKPQGVEQVG
-816 MLEVKPPDMMGVLDL
+816 IMEVKPPDMIGILDL

-861 EIRSALRRQQPD
+861 EIRSALRRQQPE
-873 VACKLLHTLK
+873 VASKLLHTLK

-889 SAARLQVVAGELE
+889 SAARLQLVAGELE

-913 ADLEQLQQVFSQTR
+913 TDLEQLQQVFSQTR

-934 LTGEQHENTYN
+934 LTGEQHENSYN
-945 PYATGDDRP
+945 PYSSGDDRM

>member
-1 MLPGFITLQDNSATT
+1 
-16 VESRDGMNKGSR
+16 MNKGSR
-28 KNRVLLGLVVAL
+28 KNRAVPGLIVAL
-40 LLAFSGYCWQLLS
+40 LLAFSGYCWQSLS
-53 QQQQAE
+53 QQQQAHNLNE
-59 DMSTAAE
+59 AAE
-66 VVLNRINS
+66 VVLNRINA
-74 DTVYLLGREQANDTN
+74 DTLYLLGREQANDSN
-89 VQQRLSQ
+89 VQQRLNQ
-96 LSANLDSF
+96 LSITLDGF
-104 VRMVR
+104 VREVR
-109 SDPLLISFPLS
+109 SDPELVQDDLS
-120 QTLLQDMDSYL
+120 QALLDDMDNYL
-131 MELAQLHAMEMA
+131 MALARLHAIEMA
-143 IEYIQ
+143 IEYLNA
-148 QPFQLQL
+148 PLQAQIKKVRGISPSDSAL
-155 HKVLALP
+155 HRDLE
-162 QADDTLK
+162 
-169 NNLKEL
+169 EL
-175 AQLGSF
+175 AQLSNY
-181 LQKSWSKEEQEQL
+181 LQRSWDKREQT
-194 TLLQQQLTTRYRDQ
+194 TLDQLQQQLQSRYGNLPEIATLIRLSKEMSQ
-208 PDVIALVQLS
+208 QVI
-218 ADLSRQVVAYHT
+218 AYHT
-230 LRNRLIDMHVVD
+230 LRYQLIDMHVIES
-242 TLVRWKLDRL
+242 LVRWKLDKL
-252 ECAAKLMNRF
+252 ERASSLMNRF
-262 YLMVLGGALIC
+262 YLMVLCGALIC
-273 FGLVAYTLWRRNQKL
+273 FALVAFTLWRRNQKL
-288 SELSHQTG
+288 SELSRQTG

-394 KHVEVIICKSSD
+394 KHVEVVIRKSPE

-438 EVSISLASAHPMRI
+438 EVCIELANPHPMRI
-452 RFSIRDTGIGI
+452 RFSVRDTGIGI
-463 AEDKQAHLFQA
+463 AEEKQTQLFQA
-474 FTQIDASN
+474 FTQLEAGN

-504 GRISVQSK
+504 GRISVESK

-518 FQFDIPMTQAVY
+518 FKFDIPMAQAVY

-536 VFFEHQ
+536 VFFENQ

-558 KDILTRAGVRVLA
+558 RDILTRAGVRVLP

-577 ARQVLREEGQSL
+577 ARQLLREEGPNL
-589 KLAILD
+589 RLAILD

-620 ILMISAWSRDGL
+620 ILMISAWAREGL
-632 HGKMESIGL
+632 HARMDSMGL
-641 THFLPKPMTENSL
+641 THFLPKPMTENAL

-662 NGSSYEHHLRQAE
+662 NGSSYELNLRKAE

-709 RRVDAVVTVVNNG
+709 RRVDAVVCVVSNG

-805 WVKPQELEQSG
+805 WVKPQGVEQAG
-816 MLEVKPPDMMGVLDL
+816 IMEVKPPDMIGILDL

-861 EIRSALRRQQPD
+861 EIRSALRRQQPE
-873 VACKLLHTLK
+873 VASKLLHTLK

-889 SAARLQVVAGELE
+889 SAARLQLVAGELE

-913 ADLEQLQQVFSQTR
+913 TDLEQLQQVFSQTR

-934 LTGEQHENTYN
+934 LTGEQHENSYN
-945 PYATGDDRP
+945 PYSSGDDRM

>member
-1 MLPGFITLQDNSATT
+1 
-16 VESRDGMNKGSR
+16 MNKGSR
-28 KNRVLLGLVVAL
+28 KNRAVPGLIVAL
-40 LLAFSGYCWQLLS
+40 LLAFSGYCWQSLS
-53 QQQQAE
+53 QQQQAH
-59 DMSTAAE
+59 DLNDAAE
-66 VVLNRINS
+66 VVLNQINA
-74 DTVYLLGREQANDTN
+74 DTVYLLGREQANDSN
-89 VQQRLSQ
+89 VQQRLNQ
-96 LSANLDSF
+96 LSITLDGF
-104 VRMVR
+104 VREVR
-109 SDPLLISFPLS
+109 SDPELVQDDLS
-120 QTLLQDMDSYL
+120 QALLEDMDTYL
-131 MELAQLHAMEMA
+131 MALARLHAIEMA
-143 IEYIQ
+143 IEYLNAPLQAQIQ
-148 QPFQLQL
+148 KVRGISPSDSAL
-155 HKVLALP
+155 HRDLE
-162 QADDTLK
+162 
-169 NNLKEL
+169 EL
-175 AQLGSF
+175 AQLSNY
-181 LQKSWSKEEQEQL
+181 LQRSWDKREQT
-194 TLLQQQLTTRYRDQ
+194 TLDQLQQQLQSRYGNL
-208 PDVIALVQLS
+208 PEIATLIRLS
-218 ADLSRQVVAYHT
+218 KEMSQQVMAYHT
-230 LRNRLIDMHVVD
+230 LRYQLIDMHVIES
-242 TLVRWKLDRL
+242 LVRWKLDKL
-252 ECAAKLMNRF
+252 ERASSLMNRF
-262 YLMVLGGALIC
+262 YLMVLCGALIC
-273 FGLVAYTLWRRNQKL
+273 FALVAFTLWRRNQKL
-288 SELSHQTG
+288 SELSRQTG

-394 KHVEVIICKSSD
+394 KHVEVVIRKSPE

-438 EVSISLASAHPMRI
+438 EVCIELANPHPMRI
-452 RFSIRDTGIGI
+452 RFSVRDTGIGI
-463 AEDKQAHLFQA
+463 AEEKQTQLFQA
-474 FTQIDASN
+474 FTQLEAGN

-504 GRISVQSK
+504 GRITVESK

-518 FQFDIPMTQAVY
+518 FKFDIPMAQAVY

-536 VFFEHQ
+536 VFFENQ

-558 KDILTRAGVRVLA
+558 RDILTRAGVRVLP

-577 ARQVLREEGQSL
+577 ARQLLREEGPNL
-589 KLAILD
+589 RLAILD

-620 ILMISAWSRDGL
+620 ILMISAWAREGL
-632 HGKMESIGL
+632 HARMDSMGL
-641 THFLPKPMTENSL
+641 THFLPKPMTENAL

-662 NGSSYEHHLRQAE
+662 NGSSYELNLRKAE

-709 RRVDAVVTVVNNG
+709 RRVDAVVCVVSNG

-805 WVKPQELEQSG
+805 WVKPQGVEQAG
-816 MLEVKPPDMMGVLDL
+816 IMEVKPPDMIGILDL

-861 EIRSALRRQQPD
+861 EIRSALRRQQPE
-873 VACKLLHTLK
+873 VASKLLHTLK

-889 SAARLQVVAGELE
+889 SAARLQLVAGELE

-913 ADLEQLQQVFSQTR
+913 TDLEQLQQVFSQTR

-934 LTGEQHENTYN
+934 LTGEQHENSYN
-945 PYATGDDRP
+945 PYSSGDDRM

>member
-1 MLPGFITLQDNSATT
+1 
-16 VESRDGMNKGSR
+16 MNKGSR
-28 KNRVLLGLVVAL
+28 KNRAVPGLIVAL
-40 LLAFSGYCWQLLS
+40 LLAFSGYCWQSLS
-53 QQQQAE
+53 QQQQAHNLNE
-59 DMSTAAE
+59 AAE
-66 VVLNRINS
+66 VVLNRINA
-74 DTVYLLGREQANDTN
+74 DTLYLLGREQANDSN
-89 VQQRLSQ
+89 VQQRLNQ
-96 LSANLDSF
+96 LSITLDGF
-104 VRMVR
+104 VREVR
-109 SDPLLISFPLS
+109 SDPELVQDDLS
-120 QTLLQDMDSYL
+120 QALLDDMDTYL
-131 MELAQLHAMEMA
+131 MALARLHAIEMA
-143 IEYIQ
+143 IEYLNA
-148 QPFQLQL
+148 PLQAQIKKVRGISPSDSAL
-155 HKVLALP
+155 HRDLE
-162 QADDTLK
+162 
-169 NNLKEL
+169 EL
-175 AQLGSF
+175 AQLSNY
-181 LQKSWSKEEQEQL
+181 LQRSWDKREQT
-194 TLLQQQLTTRYRDQ
+194 TLDQLQQQLQSRYGNLPEIATLIRLSKEMSQ
-208 PDVIALVQLS
+208 QVI
-218 ADLSRQVVAYHT
+218 AYHT
-230 LRNRLIDMHVVD
+230 LRYQLIDMHVIES
-242 TLVRWKLDRL
+242 LVRWKLDKL
-252 ECAAKLMNRF
+252 ERASSLMNRF
-262 YLMVLGGALIC
+262 YLMVLCGALIC
-273 FGLVAYTLWRRNQKL
+273 FALVAFTLWRRNQKL
-288 SELSHQTG
+288 SELSRQTG

-394 KHVEVIICKSSD
+394 KHVEVVIRKSPE

-438 EVSISLASAHPMRI
+438 EVCIELANPHPMRI
-452 RFSIRDTGIGI
+452 RFSVRDTGIGI
-463 AEDKQAHLFQA
+463 AEEKQTQLFQA
-474 FTQIDASN
+474 FTQLEAGN

-504 GRISVQSK
+504 GRITVESK
-512 PGVGSL
+512 PGIGSL
-518 FQFDIPMTQAVY
+518 FKFDIPMAQAVY

-536 VFFEHQ
+536 VFFENQ

-558 KDILTRAGVRVLA
+558 RDILTRAGVRVLP

-577 ARQVLREEGQSL
+577 ARQLLREEGPNL
-589 KLAILD
+589 RLAILD

-620 ILMISAWSRDGL
+620 ILMISAWAREGL
-632 HGKMESIGL
+632 HARMDSMGL
-641 THFLPKPMTENSL
+641 THFLPKPMTENAL

-662 NGSSYEHHLRQAE
+662 NGSSYELNLRKAE

-709 RRVDAVVTVVNNG
+709 RRVDAVVCVVSNG

-805 WVKPQELEQSG
+805 WVKPQGVEQAG
-816 MLEVKPPDMMGVLDL
+816 IMEVKPPDMIGILDL

-861 EIRSALRRQQPD
+861 EIRSALRRQQPE
-873 VACKLLHTLK
+873 VASKLLHTLK

-889 SAARLQVVAGELE
+889 SAARLQLVAGELE

-913 ADLEQLQQVFSQTR
+913 TDLEQLQQVFSQTR

-934 LTGEQHENTYN
+934 LTGEQHENSYN
-945 PYATGDDRP
+945 PYSSGDDRM

>member
-1 MLPGFITLQDNSATT
+1 
-16 VESRDGMNKGSR
+16 MNKGSR
-28 KNRVLLGLVVAL
+28 KNRAVPGLIVAL
-40 LLAFSGYCWQLLS
+40 LLAFSGYCWQSLS
-53 QQQQAE
+53 QQQQAH
-59 DMSTAAE
+59 DLNDAAE
-66 VVLNRINS
+66 VVLNRINA
-74 DTVYLLGREQANDTN
+74 DTVYLLGREQANDSN
-89 VQQRLSQ
+89 VQQRLNQ
-96 LSANLDSF
+96 LSITLDGF
-104 VRMVR
+104 VREVR
-109 SDPLLISFPLS
+109 SDPELVQDDLS
-120 QTLLQDMDSYL
+120 QALLEDMDTYL
-131 MELAQLHAMEMA
+131 MALARLHAIEMA
-143 IEYIQ
+143 IEYLNA
-148 QPFQLQL
+148 PLQAQIKKVRGISPSDSAL
-155 HKVLALP
+155 HRDLE
-162 QADDTLK
+162 
-169 NNLKEL
+169 EL
-175 AQLGSF
+175 AQLSNY
-181 LQKSWSKEEQEQL
+181 LQRSWDKREQT
-194 TLLQQQLTTRYRDQ
+194 TLDQLQQQLQSRYGNL
-208 PDVIALVQLS
+208 PEIATLIRLS
-218 ADLSRQVVAYHT
+218 KEMSQQVMAYHT
-230 LRNRLIDMHVVD
+230 LRYQLIDMHVIES
-242 TLVRWKLDRL
+242 LVRWKLDKL
-252 ECAAKLMNRF
+252 ERASSLMNRF
-262 YLMVLGGALIC
+262 YLMVLCGALIC
-273 FGLVAYTLWRRNQKL
+273 FALVAFTLWRRNQKL
-288 SELSHQTG
+288 SELSRQTG

-394 KHVEVIICKSSD
+394 KHVEVVIRKSPE

-438 EVSISLASAHPMRI
+438 EVCIELANPHPMRI
-452 RFSIRDTGIGI
+452 SFSVRDTGIGI
-463 AEDKQAHLFQA
+463 AEEKQTQLFQA
-474 FTQIDASN
+474 FTQLEAGN

-504 GRISVQSK
+504 GRITVESK

-518 FQFDIPMTQAVY
+518 FKFDIPMAQAVY

-536 VFFEHQ
+536 VFFENQ

-558 KDILTRAGVRVLA
+558 RDILTRAGVRVLP

-577 ARQVLREEGQSL
+577 ARQLLREEGPNL
-589 KLAILD
+589 RLAILD

-620 ILMISAWSRDGL
+620 ILMISAWAREGL
-632 HGKMESIGL
+632 HARMDSMGL
-641 THFLPKPMTENSL
+641 THFLPKPMTENAL

-662 NGSSYEHHLRQAE
+662 NGSSYELNLRKAE

-709 RRVDAVVTVVNNG
+709 RRVDAVVCVVSNG

-805 WVKPQELEQSG
+805 WVKPQGVEQAG
-816 MLEVKPPDMMGVLDL
+816 IMEVKPPDMIGILDL

-861 EIRSALRRQQPD
+861 EIRSALRRQQPE
-873 VACKLLHTLK
+873 VASKLLHTLK

-889 SAARLQVVAGELE
+889 SAARLQLVAGELE

-913 ADLEQLQQVFSQTR
+913 TDLEQLQQVFSQTR

-934 LTGEQHENTYN
+934 LTGEQHENSYN
-945 PYATGDDRP
+945 PYSSGDDRM

>member
-1 MLPGFITLQDNSATT
+1 
-16 VESRDGMNKGSR
+16 MNKGSR
-28 KNRVLLGLVVAL
+28 KNRAVPGLIVAL
-40 LLAFSGYCWQLLS
+40 LLAFSGYCWQSLS
-53 QQQQAE
+53 QQQQAH
-59 DMSTAAE
+59 DLNDAAE
-66 VVLNRINS
+66 VVLNRINA
-74 DTVYLLGREQANDTN
+74 DTVYLLGREQANDSN
-89 VQQRLSQ
+89 VQQRLNQ
-96 LSANLDSF
+96 LSITLDGF
-104 VRMVR
+104 VREVR
-109 SDPLLISFPLS
+109 SDPELVQDDLS
-120 QTLLQDMDSYL
+120 QALLDDMDTYL
-131 MELAQLHAMEMA
+131 MALARLHAIEMA
-143 IEYIQ
+143 IEYLNA
-148 QPFQLQL
+148 PLQAQIKKVRGISPSDSAL
-155 HKVLALP
+155 HRDLE
-162 QADDTLK
+162 
-169 NNLKEL
+169 EL
-175 AQLGSF
+175 AQLSSY
-181 LQKSWSKEEQEQL
+181 LQRSWDKREQTALNQ
-194 TLLQQQLTTRYRDQ
+194 LQQQLQSRYGDL
-208 PDVIALVQLS
+208 PEIATLIR
-218 ADLSRQVVAYHT
+218 LSREVSQQVMAYHT
-230 LRNRLIDMHVVD
+230 LRYQLIDMHVIES
-242 TLVRWKLDRL
+242 LVRWKLDKL
-252 ECAAKLMNRF
+252 ERASSLMNRF
-262 YLMVLGGALIC
+262 YLMVLCGALIC
-273 FGLVAYTLWRRNQKL
+273 FALVAFTLWRRNQKL
-288 SELSHQTG
+288 SELSRQTG

-394 KHVEVIICKSSD
+394 KHVEVVIRKSPE

-438 EVSISLASAHPMRI
+438 EVCIELANPHPMRI
-452 RFSIRDTGIGI
+452 RFSVRDTGIGI
-463 AEDKQAHLFQA
+463 AEEKQTQLFQA
-474 FTQIDASN
+474 FTQLEAGN

-504 GRISVQSK
+504 GRITVESK

-518 FQFDIPMTQAVY
+518 FKFDIPMAQAVY

-536 VFFEHQ
+536 VFFENQ

-558 KDILTRAGVRVLA
+558 RDILTRAGVRVLP

-577 ARQVLREEGQSL
+577 ARQLLREEGPNL
-589 KLAILD
+589 RLAILD

-620 ILMISAWSRDGL
+620 ILMISAWAREGL
-632 HGKMESIGL
+632 HARMDSMGL
-641 THFLPKPMTENSL
+641 THFLPKPMTENAL

-662 NGSSYEHHLRQAE
+662 NGSSYELNLRKAE

-709 RRVDAVVTVVNNG
+709 RRVDAVVCVVSNG

-805 WVKPQELEQSG
+805 WVKPQGVEQAG
-816 MLEVKPPDMMGVLDL
+816 IMEVKPPDMIGILDL

-861 EIRSALRRQQPD
+861 EIRSALRRQQPE
-873 VACKLLHTLK
+873 VASKLLHTLK

-889 SAARLQVVAGELE
+889 SAARLQLVAGELE

-913 ADLEQLQQVFSQTR
+913 TDLEQLQQVFSQTR

-934 LTGEQHENTYN
+934 LTGEQHENSYN
-945 PYATGDDRP
+945 PYSSGDDRM

>member
-1 MLPGFITLQDNSATT
+1 
-16 VESRDGMNKGSR
+16 MNKGSR
-28 KNRVLLGLVVAL
+28 KNRAVPGLIVAL
-40 LLAFSGYCWQLLS
+40 LLAFSGYCWQSLS
-53 QQQQAE
+53 QQQQAHNLNE
-59 DMSTAAE
+59 AAE
-66 VVLNRINS
+66 VVLNRINA
-74 DTVYLLGREQANDTN
+74 DTLYLLGREQANDSN
-89 VQQRLSQ
+89 VQQRLNQ
-96 LSANLDSF
+96 LSITLDGF
-104 VRMVR
+104 VREVR
-109 SDPLLISFPLS
+109 SDPELVQDDLS
-120 QTLLQDMDSYL
+120 QALLDDMDKYL
-131 MELAQLHAMEMA
+131 MALARLHAIEMA
-143 IEYIQ
+143 IEYLNA
-148 QPFQLQL
+148 PLQAQIKKVRGISPSDSAL
-155 HKVLALP
+155 HRDLE
-162 QADDTLK
+162 
-169 NNLKEL
+169 EL
-175 AQLGSF
+175 AQLSNY
-181 LQKSWSKEEQEQL
+181 LQRSWDKREQT
-194 TLLQQQLTTRYRDQ
+194 TLDQLQQQLQSRYGNL
-208 PDVIALVQLS
+208 PEIATLIRLS
-218 ADLSRQVVAYHT
+218 KEMSQQVMAYHT
-230 LRNRLIDMHVVD
+230 LRYQLIDMHVIES
-242 TLVRWKLDRL
+242 LVRWKLDKL
-252 ECAAKLMNRF
+252 ERASSLMNRF
-262 YLMVLGGALIC
+262 YLMVLCGALIC
-273 FGLVAYTLWRRNQKL
+273 FALVAFTLWRRNQKL
-288 SELSHQTG
+288 SELSRQTG

-394 KHVEVIICKSSD
+394 KHVEVVIRKSPE

-438 EVSISLASAHPMRI
+438 EVCIELANPHPMRI
-452 RFSIRDTGIGI
+452 RFSVRDTGIGI
-463 AEDKQAHLFQA
+463 AEEKQTQLFQA
-474 FTQIDASN
+474 FTQLEAGN

-504 GRISVQSK
+504 GRITVESK

-518 FQFDIPMTQAVY
+518 FKFDIPMAQAVY

-536 VFFEHQ
+536 VFFENQ

-558 KDILTRAGVRVLA
+558 RDILTRAGVRVLP

-577 ARQVLREEGQSL
+577 ARQLLREEGPNL
-589 KLAILD
+589 RLAILD

-620 ILMISAWSRDGL
+620 ILMISAWAREGL
-632 HGKMESIGL
+632 HARMDSMGL
-641 THFLPKPMTENSL
+641 THFLPKPMTENAL

-662 NGSSYEHHLRQAE
+662 NGSSYELNLRKAE

-709 RRVDAVVTVVNNG
+709 RRVDAVVCVVSNG

-805 WVKPQELEQSG
+805 WVKPQGVEQAG
-816 MLEVKPPDMMGVLDL
+816 IMEVKPPDMIGILDL

-861 EIRSALRRQQPD
+861 EIRSALRRQQPE
-873 VACKLLHTLK
+873 VASKLLHTLK

-889 SAARLQVVAGELE
+889 SAARLQLVAGELE

-913 ADLEQLQQVFSQTR
+913 TDLEQLQQVFSQTR

-934 LTGEQHENTYN
+934 LTGEQHENSYN
-945 PYATGDDRP
+945 PYSSGDDRM